1 MKSDFKGEVPLFK
14 AGSEGTQKKW
24 LIKGIATIAMLG
36 GIAAA
41 SNASGVSDKV
51 DDMFEAAV
59 HMALEPASAATVAN
73 TTIDKATAV
82 PSRSTTSTGK
92 ETADYIVK
100 GSASYQSS
108 NSNNDY
114 SWYSLSNGK
123 QQTGLVVYNTALDTK
138 NDFTASGS
146 FYVANYGANAADY
159 NGILLSS
166 ILPDTLGSG
175 TGGGGLG
182 IQGIKNAISFGM
194 DMYSNVNDY
203 KDASGTYP
211 MVGIR
216 TTDSSGNL
224 TQATVDSS
232 LTSGSGVSSLPAS
245 SKPDGINSGTG
256 AAWSVKYTASTKTLT
271 FSLGGKVTKSMT
283 INTTT
288 MPYLSFA
295 LIGSAGDNTTEMTS
309 SIQSVSG
316 TKASMTVPVTYK
328 DTAGNT
334 LLTSTKLDVGDGQSV
349 GINGA
354 SPKAS
359 SDTFSYDAPAVP
371 GYYIK
376 SANDISVK
384 VGSGTT
390 PSLNLVYEKSPQQAT
405 VTRTGLNASNAVK
418 NGTTVAASGVTSGAI
433 AIADASLAVASY
445 SYVVTAPDGKQYSTM
460 SEALAAGT
468 NGVYDSTTNSSG
480 ASDAAVQSF
489 GVSYSALS
497 QKANFSYSGGTP
509 LSGAPTVASGVT
521 DGSLPGSL
529 FVYAPSG
536 YRLDS
541 VSTTLASGIGVTYAT
556 TMRSA
561 TITGTFDADTATD
574 QNSTIVLKADKQT
587 ATLKQVVN
595 AKTSDVESVTGGTDS
610 KIAFGATDATLAK
623 TGYTYNVTGADGKTY
638 DTLSA
643 ALAAT
648 PNYDNTSND
657 GDTDAKAQVFTVNYT
672 DTQAPTISTGKDSYQ
687 VTTGA
692 GTTADSFLSAI
703 NAQVTD
709 NQMDGTT
716 TLTSNYADVVKDEP
730 GTYTVTLTATDATGL
745 KTTKTITVVVTET
758 SPYDQELAVSS
769 AASNLET
776 ISNDPTKTTADV
788 QTAQKALD
796 DAIAAAK
803 SDRETAK
810 TNAETAEKNATE
822 QGVAD
827 DSTVMAAQKAL
838 DDAIAAADNNTGTT
852 QAIVDATNALDRA
865 VAVASAK
872 AVATN
877 PVSQETA
884 VESAKDN
891 LDKVLANSAS
901 TTEQIIAARDALKD
915 AVNDALEAR
924 NNALTGADTAINN
937 AASSTAALDPD
948 VIAAQKALQDAVAS
962 ANADTG
968 TTDAVTKATEALN
981 KAVADAEEGQ
991 EAARAA
997 AAAAI
1002 AAMTP
1007 VSNEANILAAYKSL
1021 QDILDNQNATADE
1034 ITNATTALANATETE
1049 KDTREDAVSAANT
1062 AITNAQTGDNANDEG
1077 VKEAIENLQNVIANA
1092 TAETA
1097 AADGKVPLTDDIE
1110 AATQALAQAIS
1121 DAASAR
1127 EDAVTAAQDMMNDTA
1142 PVSLEPDTAT
1152 AKDALQK
1159 VLDDPKATATDIE
1172 EAMQDFKDAM
1182 DIVRD
1187 ERTAIDGEATSAITT
1202 AQNSDYADEKGVQD
1216 AIAALKEAQENA
1228 ANDTGTTADITN
1240 AMKSLQDALDAAK
1253 SEQQKAIDDAEAV
1266 ATSPVSHE
1274 ADVVDAQKAL
1284 DDLIASAESGG
1295 DVSIADINDA
1305 AQALQDAVDAASD
1318 ARDDANDAADQAV
1331 TDAEATNQADEQS
1344 VQDAIQALRDLQD
1357 AASQDDEN
1365 ALTADIEAATKA
1377 IADAVEKAAADQVAA
1392 RDAAGKVETAPVSN
1406 EQGVKDTQ
1414 QALNDVLNDPAS
1426 TVAEI
1431 EAAQQA
1437 LEDAV
1442 KTAQDNRDAANK
1454 TADSVM
1460 ANAQSGDQ
1468 AGEPG
1473 VQDAITAL
1481 QELQNKAAT
1490 DDAGALTA
1498 DIEAATKA
1506 VTQAIAD
1513 AKAAQDAAR
1522 DAAGQVETAPVSN
1535 EAGVKDAQSAL
1546 DKVLNDSS
1554 ATVEEIEDATT
1565 ALENAVD
1572 AANEARNSANTN
1584 ADTAISQAQGTPQIN
1599 EPSVQEAV
1607 EKLQE
1612 LQQNAANDSASA
1624 LTQDILDAIQEL
1636 SDTVAEAARD
1646 KQEAVLAAEN
1656 ALSQTKPVSNESATA
1671 QAIAE
1676 LQALLADDNS
1686 TAEAVR
1692 DATKALTAATA
1703 SDTTER
1709 NATNTDAA
1717 DAISAAQASTV
1728 ATDESVLTA
1737 IQNLKDAQTKAANE
1751 TVDDAGHAWVSQDIV
1766 DAMRA
1771 LQEAVSVAEQA
1782 QDTARDE
1789 ASASI
1794 QDDSKTSPV
1803 TNEPSI
1809 TDAKSALQD
1818 VINDPNATA
1827 ADLNDAMAAY
1837 QDVIDQ
1843 TKTQRDN
1850 AKDTATDAITAAQ
1863 NSDLSADQGVQ
1874 DAITAL
1880 QDVMNQADADSAD
1893 ALTSD
1898 IQDAMKAL
1906 QDAQIAAVESRN
1918 QAAELADQVKGQTAP
1933 VSQEPGVQQAVSDLD
1948 TLLNDSTAT
1957 ADQINNAIKSL
1968 QDAVAEANDERDTVN
1983 QAANDAATAATNSD
1997 QSQSQAVQDAIA
2009 ALQEAQK
2016 NAADDQGT
2024 SEAIAT
2030 ATKQLQDAVAQEAAD
2045 QATERDNA
2053 AAAMDATAPV
2063 SNETAVATA
2072 KNALEA
2078 VLGDPKSTADEIA
2091 DAVKALTD
2099 ATTSEK
2105 ANRDTANT
2113 AANDAITNVPA
2124 EVANEPQ
2131 VAEAVDNLQ
2140 RLMDEA
2146 ANDSSGALT
2155 KDIAAATEALAKA
2168 QNDVVGYREQ
2178 ARDAAADALTQTA
2191 LVSHE
2196 PATAAAIDALNALI
2210 NDPNANY
2217 ADIKQ
2222 ATEDLLKQVA
2232 TDTQE
2237 RDATSAA
2244 GNALLDQ
2251 AAQSDLANDPSV
2263 VEAMHTLRDAIA
2275 NAATDS
2281 SDDLTADIKAAMQA
2295 LTDAM
2300 TSLVDDARE
2309 QAQQAIADAK
2319 PVSNEKGVADA
2330 IKKLQTLINDP
2341 NATRTAIEAAMDAL
2355 KNAVEPAKESRESA
2369 NNQAEQALQAAQ
2381 NSAVS
2386 DDPAVQAAMQ
2396 RLQDILAA
2404 AATDNPDNLTADI
2417 LAAMQALQSAVAKAE
2432 AAQATTSA
2440 VTAQAPVPT
2449 AGGLTDSSVPAA
2461 VVSSATGE
2469 APATQMLYGTAPI
2482 YQNGGYPIVVPGVLP
2497 YTGYEVGSS
2506 WISGE
2511 TPVMSQVLPYQATA
2525 PRTLAGD
2532 TEGRRIFDQIRHL
2545 DGQRVS
2551 RAGLDTAIAH
2561 ENRWLPIGIFLF
2573 SSILLLLIAKRR
2585 KQDDK

>member
-1 MKSDFKGEVPLFK
+1 MKSKYDDEVPLFK

-24 LIKGIATIAMLG
+24 LVKGIATLAMLG

-41 SNASGVSDKV
+41 SDASGVADKV
-51 DDMFEAAV
+51 DDMFEAAI

-92 ETADYIVK
+92 ETSDYLVK
-100 GSASYQSS
+100 GSAKYQDT
-108 NSNNDY
+108 NSNNNY

-146 FYVANYGANAADY
+146 FYVGNYAANAADY

-182 IQGIKNAISFGM
+182 IQGIKNAISSGM
-194 DMYSNVNDY
+194 DMYSNGSTY

-224 TQATVDSS
+224 TQASVDSS

-245 SKPDGINSGTG
+245 NKPDGINAGTG

-359 SDTFSYDAPAVP
+359 SDTFSYDAPVVP

-390 PSLNLVYEKSPQQAT
+390 PSLDLVYEKSPQQAT
-405 VTRTGLNASNAVK
+405 VNRTGLNAANAVK

-433 AIADASLAVASY
+433 AIADASLAVAGY

-460 SEALAAGT
+460 SEALAAGS

-497 QKANFSYSGGTP
+497 QKANFTYSGGTP
-509 LSGAPTVASGVT
+509 LSGAPTVTSGVT
-521 DGSLPGSL
+521 DDALPGSL

-541 VSTTLASGIGVTYAT
+541 ASTTLASGISMTYAT

-561 TITGTFDADTATD
+561 TITGKFDADTATD

-610 KIAFGATDATLAK
+610 KIAFTATDSTLAK

-657 GDTDAKAQVFTVNYT
+657 GDTDATAQVFTVNYT

-687 VTTGA
+687 VMTGA
-692 GTTADSFLSAI
+692 GATADSFLKAI
-703 NAQVTD
+703 NAQATD
-709 NQMDGTT
+709 NQMDGST
-716 TLTSNYADVVKDEP
+716 TLASNYADVVKDEP

-758 SPYDQELAVSS
+758 SPYDQESAVSS

-788 QTAQKALD
+788 QAAQKALD
-796 DAIAAAK
+796 DAIVAAK

-810 TNAETAEKNATE
+810 TNAETAETNATD
-822 QGVAD
+822 QGVAG
-827 DSTVMAAQKAL
+827 DSTVVAAQKAL
-838 DDAIAAADNNTGTT
+838 DDAVAAAGNNTGTT

-884 VESAKDN
+884 VASAKDN
-891 LDKVLANSAS
+891 LDKVLADSAS
-901 TTEQIIAARDALKD
+901 TTDQIIAARDALKD
-915 AVNDALEAR
+915 AVADALEAR
-924 NNALTGADTAINN
+924 NNALNGADTAISN
-937 AASSTAALDPD
+937 ASQSTAALDSD
-948 VIAAQKALQDAVAS
+948 VIAAQKALQEAVDN

-981 KAVADAEEGQ
+981 KAISDAQADQ

-1007 VSNEANILAAYKSL
+1007 VSNEANILAASKSL
-1021 QDILDNQNATADE
+1021 QDILDNQNATADQ
-1034 ITNATTALANATETE
+1034 ITNATTALTNATATE
-1049 KDTREDAVSAANT
+1049 KDTRSDAVSAADA
-1062 AITNAQTGDNANDEG
+1062 AITNAQAGDNANDEG
-1077 VKEAIENLQNVIANA
+1077 VQAAIENLQNVIANA
-1092 TAETA
+1092 TDEKSDS
-1097 AADGKVPLTDDIE
+1097 DGNVPLTDDIE

-1127 EDAVTAAQDMMNDTA
+1127 EDAVTAAQDAMSDTA

-1152 AKDALQK
+1152 AKETLQK

-1172 EAMQDFKDAM
+1172 EAMQDFKEAIDT
-1182 DIVRD
+1182 VRE
-1187 ERTAIDGEATSAITT
+1187 ERTAVNDEATTAVTN
-1202 AQNSDYADEKGVQD
+1202 AQNSDYADEQGVQD
-1216 AIAALKEAQENA
+1216 AIAALKEAQDNA
-1228 ANDTGTTADITN
+1228 AKDTGTTAEITD
-1240 AMKSLQDALDAAK
+1240 AMTALQDALDAAK
-1253 SEQQKAIDDAEAV
+1253 SDQQKAIDDAEAV
-1266 ATSPVSHE
+1266 VTSPVSHE
-1274 ADVVDAQKAL
+1274 TEVVNAQKAL

-1305 AQALQDAVDAASD
+1305 AQALQEAVDAASEQ
-1318 ARDDANDAADQAV
+1318 RDTANEAADQAV
-1331 TDAEATNQADEQS
+1331 TAAEATNQADEQS

-1377 IADAVEKAAADQVAA
+1377 
-1392 RDAAGKVETAPVSN
+1392 
-1406 EQGVKDTQ
+1406 
-1414 QALNDVLNDPAS
+1414 
-1426 TVAEI
+1426 
-1431 EAAQQA
+1431 
-1437 LEDAV
+1437 
-1442 KTAQDNRDAANK
+1442 
-1454 TADSVM
+1454 
-1460 ANAQSGDQ
+1460 
-1468 AGEPG
+1468 
-1473 VQDAITAL
+1473 
-1481 QELQNKAAT
+1481 
-1490 DDAGALTA
+1490 
-1498 DIEAATKA
+1498 

-1535 EAGVKDAQSAL
+1535 ESGVKDAQSAL
-1546 DKVLNDSS
+1546 DKVLNDPS
-1554 ATVEEIEDATT
+1554 ATVEEINDATT

-1572 AANEARNSANTN
+1572 TANAARDSANSN
-1584 ADTAISQAQGTPQIN
+1584 ADTAISNAQGTPQIN
-1599 EPSVQEAV
+1599 EPAVQEAV

-1612 LQQNAANDSASA
+1612 LQKNAANDSSSA

-1671 QAIAE
+1671 KAISD
-1676 LQALLADDNS
+1676 LQALLADENS

-1709 NATNTDAA
+1709 NATNTEAA
-1717 DAISAAQASTV
+1717 DAISAAQSSTV

-1789 ASASI
+1789 ASALV
-1794 QDDSKTSPV
+1794 QDNSQTSPV
-1803 TNEPSI
+1803 TNEPAI

-1818 VINDPNATA
+1818 VIDDPNATA
-1827 ADLNDAMAAY
+1827 ADLEDAKAAY

-1850 AKDTATDAITAAQ
+1850 TKSSATDAITSAQ
-1863 NSDLSADQGVQ
+1863 GSDLSADQGVQ
-1874 DAITAL
+1874 DAIKAL
-1880 QDVMNQADADSAD
+1880 EDVMNQADADSPD

-1906 QDAQIAAVESRN
+1906 QDAQLAAVESRN

-1957 ADQINNAIKSL
+1957 AAQINDAIKAL
-1968 QDAVAEANDERDTVN
+1968 QDAVAEANDERDAVN
-1983 QAANDAATAATNSD
+1983 QAANEAATSAANSD
-1997 QSQSQAVQDAIA
+1997 QSQSQAVQDAIT
-2009 ALQEAQK
+2009 ALQQAQAD
-2016 NAADDQGT
+2016 AANDEGT

-2030 ATKQLQDAVAQEAAD
+2030 ATKQLQDAVAQEAAN

-2078 VLGDPKSTADEIA
+2078 VLDDPKSTAEEIS

-2099 ATTSEK
+2099 ATTAEK
-2105 ANRDTANT
+2105 ENRDTANT
-2113 AANDAITNVPA
+2113 T
-2124 EVANEPQ
+2124 ANEPQ
-2131 VAEAVDNLQ
+2131 VAEAVANLQ

-2155 KDIAAATEALAKA
+2155 KDIAAATEALTKA
-2168 QNDVVGYREQ
+2168 QDDVVGYREQ
-2178 ARDAAADALTQTA
+2178 ARDAAADALTKTA
-2191 LVSHE
+2191 PVSHE
-2196 PATAAAIDALNALI
+2196 PATAAAIDALNALV

-2222 ATEDLLKQVA
+2222 ATEDLLNQVA

-2237 RDATSAA
+2237 RDATTTD

-2251 AAQSDLANDPSV
+2251 AAQSDLANDPTV
-2263 VEAMHTLRDAIA
+2263 VAAMGTLRNAMTT
-2275 NAATDS
+2275 AATDT
-2281 SDDLTADIKAAMQA
+2281 SDALTADIKAAMQA
-2295 LTDAM
+2295 LQDAM
-2300 TSLVDDARE
+2300 TALVDDARE

-2319 PVSNEKGVADA
+2319 PVSNEKSVADA
-2330 IKKLQTLINDP
+2330 IKQLQTVLNDP
-2341 NATRTAIEAAMDAL
+2341 NATRTAIEQAMTKL
-2355 KNAVEPAKESRESA
+2355 QNATESAKESRENA
-2369 NNQAEQALQAAQ
+2369 NSQAQQAIQAAE
-2381 NSAVS
+2381 SSSVS

-2396 RLQDILAA
+2396 RLQEIIVAA
-2404 AATDNPDNLTADI
+2404 ALDDPDNLTADI

-2432 AAQATTSA
+2432 AEQAATVSVTTQTSE
-2440 VTAQAPVPT
+2440 TP
-2449 AGGLTDSSVPAA
+2449 A
-2461 VVSSATGE
+2461 VV
-2469 APATQMLYGTAPI
+2469 TQALYGTTPI
-2482 YQNGGYPIVVPGVLP
+2482 YQSGGYPVIVPGVLP
-2497 YTGYEVGSS
+2497 YTGYE
-2506 WISGE
+2506 SGAWVS
-2511 TPVMSQVLPYQATA
+2511 PVLAQSLPYQATA
-2525 PRTLAGD
+2525 PRTLAGE
-2532 TEGRRIFDQIRHL
+2532 TNGRRIVDRISQL
-2545 DGQRVS
+2545 DDREIS

-2561 ENRWLPIGIFLF
+2561 ENRWLPLGIFLF

>member
-1 MKSDFKGEVPLFK
+1 MKSKYDDEVPLFK

-24 LIKGIATIAMLG
+24 LVKGIATLAMLG

-41 SNASGVSDKV
+41 SDASGVADKV
-51 DDMFEAAV
+51 DDMFEAAI

-92 ETADYIVK
+92 ETSDYLVK
-100 GSASYQSS
+100 GSASYQSG
-108 NSNNDY
+108 NSNNNY

-146 FYVANYGANAADY
+146 FYVGNYATNAADY

-194 DMYSNVNDY
+194 DMYSNGSTY

-224 TQATVDSS
+224 TQASVDSS

-245 SKPDGINSGTG
+245 NKPDGINAGTG

-334 LLTSTKLDVGDGQSV
+334 LLTSTRLDVGDGQSV

-359 SDTFSYDAPAVP
+359 SDTFSYDAPVVP

-390 PSLNLVYEKSPQQAT
+390 PSLDLVYEKSPQQAT
-405 VTRTGLNASNAVK
+405 VNRTGLNAANAVK

-433 AIADASLAVASY
+433 AIADASLAVAGY

-460 SEALAAGT
+460 SEALAAGS

-497 QKANFSYSGGTP
+497 QKANFTYSGGTP
-509 LSGAPTVASGVT
+509 LSGAPTVTSGVT
-521 DGSLPGSL
+521 DDALPGSL

-541 VSTTLASGIGVTYAT
+541 ASTTLASGISMTYAT

-561 TITGTFDADTATD
+561 TITGKFDADTATD

-610 KIAFGATDATLAK
+610 KIAFTATDSTLAK

-657 GDTDAKAQVFTVNYT
+657 GDTDATAQVFTVNYT

-692 GTTADSFLSAI
+692 GVTADSFLTAI
-703 NAQVTD
+703 NAQATD
-709 NQMDGTT
+709 NQMDGST

-758 SPYDQELAVSS
+758 SPYDQESAVSS

-788 QTAQKALD
+788 QAAQKALD

-810 TNAETAEKNATE
+810 TNAEAAETNATD

-827 DSTVMAAQKAL
+827 DSTVVAAQKAL

-884 VESAKDN
+884 VASAKDN
-891 LDKVLANSAS
+891 LDKVLADSAS
-901 TTEQIIAARDALKD
+901 TTDQIIAARDALKD
-915 AVNDALEAR
+915 AVADALEAR
-924 NNALTGADTAINN
+924 NNALNGADTAISN
-937 AASSTAALDPD
+937 ASQSTAALDPD
-948 VIAAQKALQDAVAS
+948 VIAAQKALQEAVDS

-981 KAVADAEEGQ
+981 KAISDAQADQ

-1007 VSNEANILAAYKSL
+1007 VSNEANILAASKSL

-1034 ITNATTALANATETE
+1034 ITNATTALTNATATE
-1049 KDTREDAVSAANT
+1049 KGTRSDAVSAAET
-1062 AITNAQTGDNANDEG
+1062 AITNAQAGDNANDEG
-1077 VKEAIENLQNVIANA
+1077 VQEAIENLQNVIANA
-1092 TAETA
+1092 TDEKP
-1097 AADGKVPLTDDIE
+1097 DGDGNVPLTDDIE

-1127 EDAVTAAQDMMNDTA
+1127 EDAVTAAQDAMSDTA

-1152 AKDALQK
+1152 AKETLQK
-1159 VLDDPKATATDIE
+1159 VLDDPKSTATDIE
-1172 EAMQDFKDAM
+1172 EAMQDFKDAI
-1182 DIVRD
+1182 DTVRE
-1187 ERTAIDGEATSAITT
+1187 ERTGVNDEATTAVTN
-1202 AQNSDYADEKGVQD
+1202 AQNSDYADEQDVQD

-1228 ANDTGTTADITN
+1228 ATDKGTTAEITD
-1240 AMKSLQDALDAAK
+1240 AMTALQDALDAAK
-1253 SEQQKAIDDAEAV
+1253 SDQQKAIDDAEAV
-1266 ATSPVSHE
+1266 VTSPVSHE
-1274 ADVVDAQKAL
+1274 TEVVNAQKAL
-1284 DDLIASAESGG
+1284 DDLISSTESGG

-1305 AQALQDAVDAASD
+1305 AQALQDAVDTASEQ
-1318 ARDDANDAADQAV
+1318 RDTANEAADQAV

-1344 VQDAIQALRDLQD
+1344 VQDAISALRDLQD

-1377 IADAVEKAAADQVAA
+1377 IADAVEQAAAAQDEA
-1392 RDAAGKVETAPVSN
+1392 RDAAGQVETAPVSN
-1406 EQGVKDTQ
+1406 EQGVQGAQ
-1414 QALNDVLNDPAS
+1414 QALNDVLDDLAS

-1431 EAAQQA
+1431 ESAQQA

-1442 KTAQDNRDAANK
+1442 KTAQDNRDAANSA
-1454 TADSVM
+1454 ADSVIDD
-1460 ANAQSGDQ
+1460 AQTGDQ

-1473 VQDAITAL
+1473 VQDAIAKL
-1481 QELQNKAAT
+1481 QDLQ
-1490 DDAGALTA
+1490 
-1498 DIEAATKA
+1498 TKA

-1535 EAGVKDAQSAL
+1535 ESGVKDAQSAL
-1546 DKVLNDSS
+1546 DKVLNDPS
-1554 ATVEEIEDATT
+1554 ATVEEINDATT

-1572 AANEARNSANTN
+1572 TATAARDSANSN
-1584 ADTAISQAQGTPQIN
+1584 ADTAISNAQGTPQIN
-1599 EPSVQEAV
+1599 EPAVQEAV

-1612 LQQNAANDSASA
+1612 LQKNAANDSSSA

-1671 QAIAE
+1671 KAISD
-1676 LQALLADDNS
+1676 LQALLADENS

-1692 DATKALTAATA
+1692 DATKALNAATA

-1709 NATNTDAA
+1709 NATNTEAA
-1717 DAISAAQASTV
+1717 DAISAAQSSTV

-1766 DAMRA
+1766 DAMHA

-1789 ASASI
+1789 ASALV
-1794 QDDSKTSPV
+1794 QDNSQTSPV
-1803 TNEPSI
+1803 TNEPAI

-1818 VINDPNATA
+1818 VIDDPNATA
-1827 ADLNDAMAAY
+1827 ADLEDAMAAY

-1850 AKDTATDAITAAQ
+1850 TKSSATDAIASAED
-1863 NSDLSADQGVQ
+1863 SDLSADQGVQ
-1874 DAITAL
+1874 DAIKAL
-1880 QDVMNQADADSAD
+1880 EDVMNQADADSPD

-1906 QDAQIAAVESRN
+1906 QDAQLAAVESCN

-1933 VSQEPGVQQAVSDLD
+1933 VSQESGVQQAVSDLD

-1957 ADQINNAIKSL
+1957 AAQINDAIKAL
-1968 QDAVAEANDERDTVN
+1968 QDAVAEANDERDAVN
-1983 QAANDAATAATNSD
+1983 QAANGAATSAANSD
-1997 QSQSQAVQDAIA
+1997 QSQSQAVQDAIT
-2009 ALQEAQK
+2009 ALQQAQAD
-2016 NAADDQGT
+2016 AANDEGT

-2030 ATKQLQDAVAQEAAD
+2030 ATKQLQDAVAQEAAN

-2078 VLGDPKSTADEIA
+2078 VLGDPKSTAEEIS

-2099 ATTSEK
+2099 ATTAEK
-2105 ANRDTANT
+2105 ENRDTANT
-2113 AANDAITNVPA
+2113 TANDTIANVPT
-2124 EVANEPQ
+2124 EVASEPQ
-2131 VAEAVDNLQ
+2131 VAEAVANLQ

-2155 KDIAAATEALAKA
+2155 KDIAAATEALTKA
-2168 QNDVVGYREQ
+2168 QDDVVGYREQ
-2178 ARDAAADALTQTA
+2178 ARDAAADALTKTA
-2191 LVSHE
+2191 PVSHE
-2196 PATAAAIDALNALI
+2196 PATAAAIDALNALV

-2222 ATEDLLKQVA
+2222 ATEDLLNQVA

-2237 RDATSAA
+2237 RDATTTD

-2251 AAQSDLANDPSV
+2251 AAQSDLANDPTV
-2263 VEAMHTLRDAIA
+2263 VAAMDTLRNAMTT
-2275 NAATDS
+2275 AATDT
-2281 SDDLTADIKAAMQA
+2281 SDALTADIKAAMQA
-2295 LTDAM
+2295 LQDAM
-2300 TSLVDDARE
+2300 TALVDDARE

-2319 PVSNEKGVADA
+2319 PVSNEKSVADA
-2330 IKKLQTLINDP
+2330 IKQLQTVLNDP
-2341 NATRTAIEAAMDAL
+2341 NATRTAIEQAMTKL
-2355 KNAVEPAKESRESA
+2355 QNATESAKESRENA
-2369 NNQAEQALQAAQ
+2369 NSQAQQAIQAAE
-2381 NSAVS
+2381 SSSVS

-2396 RLQDILAA
+2396 RLQEILAA
-2404 AATDNPDNLTADI
+2404 AALDDPDNLTADI

-2432 AAQATTSA
+2432 AEQAATVSVATQTSE
-2440 VTAQAPVPT
+2440 TP
-2449 AGGLTDSSVPAA
+2449 A
-2461 VVSSATGE
+2461 VV
-2469 APATQMLYGTAPI
+2469 TQALYGTTPI
-2482 YQNGGYPIVVPGVLP
+2482 YQSGGYPVIVPGVLP
-2497 YTGYEVGSS
+2497 YTGYE
-2506 WISGE
+2506 SG
-2511 TPVMSQVLPYQATA
+2511 TWVLPLAQSLPYQATA
-2525 PRTLAGD
+2525 PRTLAGE
-2532 TEGRRIFDQIRHL
+2532 TNGRRIVDRISQL
-2545 DGQRVS
+2545 DDREIS

-2561 ENRWLPIGIFLF
+2561 ENRWLPLGIFLF

>member
-1 MKSDFKGEVPLFK
+1 MMKSKYDDEVPLFK

-24 LIKGIATIAMLG
+24 LVKGIATLAMLG

-41 SNASGVSDKV
+41 SDASGVADKV
-51 DDMFEAAV
+51 DDMFEAAI

-92 ETADYIVK
+92 ETSDYLVK
-100 GSASYQSS
+100 GSAKYQDT
-108 NSNNDY
+108 NSNNNY

-146 FYVANYGANAADY
+146 FYVGNYAANAADY

-182 IQGIKNAISFGM
+182 IQGIKNAISSGM
-194 DMYSNVNDY
+194 DMYSNGSTY

-224 TQATVDSS
+224 TQASVDSS

-245 SKPDGINSGTG
+245 NKPDGINAGTG

-359 SDTFSYDAPAVP
+359 SDTFSYDAPVVP

-390 PSLNLVYEKSPQQAT
+390 PSLDLVYEKSPQQAT
-405 VTRTGLNASNAVK
+405 VNRTGLNAANAVK

-433 AIADASLAVASY
+433 AIADASLAVAGY

-460 SEALAAGT
+460 SEALAAGS

-497 QKANFSYSGGTP
+497 QKANFTYSGGTP
-509 LSGAPTVASGVT
+509 LSGAPTVTSGVT
-521 DGSLPGSL
+521 DDALPGSL

-541 VSTTLASGIGVTYAT
+541 ASTTLASGISMTYAT

-561 TITGTFDADTATD
+561 TITGKFDADTATD

-610 KIAFGATDATLAK
+610 KIAFTATDSTLAK

-657 GDTDAKAQVFTVNYT
+657 GDTDATAQVFTVNYT

-687 VTTGA
+687 VMTGA
-692 GTTADSFLSAI
+692 GATADSFLKAI
-703 NAQVTD
+703 NAQATD
-709 NQMDGTT
+709 NQMDGST
-716 TLTSNYADVVKDEP
+716 TLASNYADVVKDEP

-758 SPYDQELAVSS
+758 SPYDQESAVSS

-788 QTAQKALD
+788 QAAQKALD
-796 DAIAAAK
+796 DAIVAAK

-810 TNAETAEKNATE
+810 TNAETAETNATD
-822 QGVAD
+822 QGVAG
-827 DSTVMAAQKAL
+827 DSTVVAAQKAL
-838 DDAIAAADNNTGTT
+838 DDAVAAAGNNTGTT

-884 VESAKDN
+884 VASAKDN
-891 LDKVLANSAS
+891 LDKVLADSAS
-901 TTEQIIAARDALKD
+901 TTDQIIAARDALKD
-915 AVNDALEAR
+915 AVADALEAR
-924 NNALTGADTAINN
+924 NNALNGADTAISN
-937 AASSTAALDPD
+937 ASQSTAALDSD
-948 VIAAQKALQDAVAS
+948 VIAAQKALQEAVDN

-981 KAVADAEEGQ
+981 KAISDAQADQ

-1007 VSNEANILAAYKSL
+1007 VSNEANILAASKSL
-1021 QDILDNQNATADE
+1021 QDILDNQNATADQ
-1034 ITNATTALANATETE
+1034 ITNATTALTNATATE
-1049 KDTREDAVSAANT
+1049 KDTRSDAVSAADA
-1062 AITNAQTGDNANDEG
+1062 AITNAQAGDNANDEG
-1077 VKEAIENLQNVIANA
+1077 VQAAIENLQNVIANA
-1092 TAETA
+1092 TDEKSDS
-1097 AADGKVPLTDDIE
+1097 DGNVPLTDDIE

-1127 EDAVTAAQDMMNDTA
+1127 EDAVTAAQDAMSDTA

-1152 AKDALQK
+1152 AKETLQK

-1172 EAMQDFKDAM
+1172 EAMQDFKEAIDT
-1182 DIVRD
+1182 VRE
-1187 ERTAIDGEATSAITT
+1187 ERTAVNDEATTAVTN
-1202 AQNSDYADEKGVQD
+1202 AQNSDYADEQGVQD
-1216 AIAALKEAQENA
+1216 AIAALKEAQDNA
-1228 ANDTGTTADITN
+1228 AKDTGTTAEITD
-1240 AMKSLQDALDAAK
+1240 AMTALQDALDAAK
-1253 SEQQKAIDDAEAV
+1253 SDQQKAIDDAEAV
-1266 ATSPVSHE
+1266 VTSPVSHE
-1274 ADVVDAQKAL
+1274 TEVVNAQKAL

-1305 AQALQDAVDAASD
+1305 AQALQEAVDAASEQ
-1318 ARDDANDAADQAV
+1318 RDTANEAADQAV
-1331 TDAEATNQADEQS
+1331 TAAEATNQADEQS

-1377 IADAVEKAAADQVAA
+1377 
-1392 RDAAGKVETAPVSN
+1392 
-1406 EQGVKDTQ
+1406 
-1414 QALNDVLNDPAS
+1414 
-1426 TVAEI
+1426 
-1431 EAAQQA
+1431 
-1437 LEDAV
+1437 
-1442 KTAQDNRDAANK
+1442 
-1454 TADSVM
+1454 
-1460 ANAQSGDQ
+1460 
-1468 AGEPG
+1468 
-1473 VQDAITAL
+1473 
-1481 QELQNKAAT
+1481 
-1490 DDAGALTA
+1490 
-1498 DIEAATKA
+1498 

-1535 EAGVKDAQSAL
+1535 ESGVKDAQSAL
-1546 DKVLNDSS
+1546 DKVLNDPS
-1554 ATVEEIEDATT
+1554 ATVEEINDATT

-1572 AANEARNSANTN
+1572 TANAARDSANSN
-1584 ADTAISQAQGTPQIN
+1584 ADTAISNAQGTPQIN
-1599 EPSVQEAV
+1599 EPAVQEAV

-1612 LQQNAANDSASA
+1612 LQKNAANDSSSA

-1671 QAIAE
+1671 KAISD
-1676 LQALLADDNS
+1676 LQALLADENS

-1709 NATNTDAA
+1709 NATNTEAA
-1717 DAISAAQASTV
+1717 DAISAAQSSTV

-1789 ASASI
+1789 ASALV
-1794 QDDSKTSPV
+1794 QDNSQTSPV
-1803 TNEPSI
+1803 TNEPAI

-1818 VINDPNATA
+1818 VIDDPNATA
-1827 ADLNDAMAAY
+1827 ADLEDAKAAY

-1850 AKDTATDAITAAQ
+1850 TKSSATDAITSAQ
-1863 NSDLSADQGVQ
+1863 GSDLSADQGVQ
-1874 DAITAL
+1874 DAIKAL
-1880 QDVMNQADADSAD
+1880 EDVMNQADADSPD

-1906 QDAQIAAVESRN
+1906 QDAQLAAVESRN

-1957 ADQINNAIKSL
+1957 AAQINDAIKAL
-1968 QDAVAEANDERDTVN
+1968 QDAVAEANDERDAVN
-1983 QAANDAATAATNSD
+1983 QAANEAATSAANSD
-1997 QSQSQAVQDAIA
+1997 QSQSQAVQDAIT
-2009 ALQEAQK
+2009 ALQQAQAD
-2016 NAADDQGT
+2016 AANDEGT

-2030 ATKQLQDAVAQEAAD
+2030 ATKQLQDAVAQEAAN

-2078 VLGDPKSTADEIA
+2078 VLDDPKSTAEEIS

-2099 ATTSEK
+2099 ATTAEK
-2105 ANRDTANT
+2105 ENRDTANT
-2113 AANDAITNVPA
+2113 T
-2124 EVANEPQ
+2124 ANEPQ
-2131 VAEAVDNLQ
+2131 VAEAVANLQ

-2155 KDIAAATEALAKA
+2155 KDIAAATEALTKA
-2168 QNDVVGYREQ
+2168 QDDVVGYREQ
-2178 ARDAAADALTQTA
+2178 ARDAAADALTKTA
-2191 LVSHE
+2191 PVSHE
-2196 PATAAAIDALNALI
+2196 PATAAAIDALNALV

-2222 ATEDLLKQVA
+2222 ATEDLLNQVA

-2237 RDATSAA
+2237 RDATTTD

-2251 AAQSDLANDPSV
+2251 AAQSDLANDPTV
-2263 VEAMHTLRDAIA
+2263 VAAMGTLRNAMTT
-2275 NAATDS
+2275 AATDT
-2281 SDDLTADIKAAMQA
+2281 SDALTADIKAAMQA
-2295 LTDAM
+2295 LQDAM
-2300 TSLVDDARE
+2300 TALVDDARE

-2319 PVSNEKGVADA
+2319 PVSNEKSVADA
-2330 IKKLQTLINDP
+2330 IKQLQTVLNDP
-2341 NATRTAIEAAMDAL
+2341 NATRTAIEQAMTKL
-2355 KNAVEPAKESRESA
+2355 QNATESAKESRENA
-2369 NNQAEQALQAAQ
+2369 NSQAQQAIQAAE
-2381 NSAVS
+2381 SSSVS

-2396 RLQDILAA
+2396 RLQEIIVAA
-2404 AATDNPDNLTADI
+2404 ALDDPDNLTADI

-2432 AAQATTSA
+2432 AEQAATVSVTTQTSE
-2440 VTAQAPVPT
+2440 TP
-2449 AGGLTDSSVPAA
+2449 A
-2461 VVSSATGE
+2461 VV
-2469 APATQMLYGTAPI
+2469 TQALYGTTPI
-2482 YQNGGYPIVVPGVLP
+2482 YQSGGYPVIVPGVLP
-2497 YTGYEVGSS
+2497 YTGYE
-2506 WISGE
+2506 SGAWVS
-2511 TPVMSQVLPYQATA
+2511 PVLAQSLPYQATA
-2525 PRTLAGD
+2525 PRTLAGE
-2532 TEGRRIFDQIRHL
+2532 TNGRRIVDRISQL
-2545 DGQRVS
+2545 DDREIS

-2561 ENRWLPIGIFLF
+2561 ENRWLPLGIFLF

>member
-1 MKSDFKGEVPLFK
+1 MKSKYDDEVPLFK

-24 LIKGIATIAMLG
+24 LVKGIATLAMLG

-41 SNASGVSDKV
+41 SDASGVADKV
-51 DDMFEAAV
+51 DDMFEAAI

-92 ETADYIVK
+92 ETSDYLVK
-100 GSASYQSS
+100 GSASYQSG
-108 NSNNDY
+108 NSNNNY

-146 FYVANYGANAADY
+146 FYVGNYAANAADY

-194 DMYSNVNDY
+194 DMYSNGSTY

-224 TQATVDSS
+224 TQASVDSS

-245 SKPDGINSGTG
+245 NKPDGINAGTG

-334 LLTSTKLDVGDGQSV
+334 LLTSTRLDVGDGQSV

-359 SDTFSYDAPAVP
+359 SDTFSYDAPVVP

-390 PSLNLVYEKSPQQAT
+390 PSLDLVYEKSPQQAT
-405 VTRTGLNASNAVK
+405 VNRTGLNAANAVK

-433 AIADASLAVASY
+433 AIADASLAVAGY

-460 SEALAAGT
+460 SEALAAGS

-497 QKANFSYSGGTP
+497 QKANFTYSGGTP
-509 LSGAPTVASGVT
+509 LSGAPTVTSGVT
-521 DGSLPGSL
+521 DDALPGSL

-541 VSTTLASGIGVTYAT
+541 ASTTLASGISMTYAT

-561 TITGTFDADTATD
+561 TITGKFDADTATD

-610 KIAFGATDATLAK
+610 KIAFTATDSTLAK

-657 GDTDAKAQVFTVNYT
+657 GDTDATAQVFTVNYT

-692 GTTADSFLSAI
+692 GVTADSFLTAI
-703 NAQVTD
+703 NAQATD
-709 NQMDGTT
+709 NQMDGST

-758 SPYDQELAVSS
+758 SPYDQESAVSS

-788 QTAQKALD
+788 QAAQKALD

-810 TNAETAEKNATE
+810 TNAEAAETNATD

-827 DSTVMAAQKAL
+827 DSTVVAAQKAL

-884 VESAKDN
+884 VASAKDN
-891 LDKVLANSAS
+891 LDKVLADSAS
-901 TTEQIIAARDALKD
+901 TTDQIIAARDALKD
-915 AVNDALEAR
+915 AVADALEAR
-924 NNALTGADTAINN
+924 NNALNGADTAISN
-937 AASSTAALDPD
+937 ASQSTAALDPD
-948 VIAAQKALQDAVAS
+948 VIAAQKALQEAVDS

-981 KAVADAEEGQ
+981 KAISDAQADQ

-1007 VSNEANILAAYKSL
+1007 VSNEANILAASKSL

-1034 ITNATTALANATETE
+1034 ITNATTALTNATATE
-1049 KDTREDAVSAANT
+1049 KGTRSDAVSAAET
-1062 AITNAQTGDNANDEG
+1062 AITNAQAGDNANDEG
-1077 VKEAIENLQNVIANA
+1077 VQEAIENLQNVIANA
-1092 TAETA
+1092 TDEKP
-1097 AADGKVPLTDDIE
+1097 DGNVLLTDDIE

-1127 EDAVTAAQDMMNDTA
+1127 EDAVTAAQDAMSDTA

-1152 AKDALQK
+1152 AKETLQK
-1159 VLDDPKATATDIE
+1159 VLDDPKSTATDIE
-1172 EAMQDFKDAM
+1172 EAMQDFKDAI
-1182 DIVRD
+1182 DTVRE
-1187 ERTAIDGEATSAITT
+1187 ERTGVNDEATTAVTN
-1202 AQNSDYADEKGVQD
+1202 AQNSDYADEQGVQD

-1228 ANDTGTTADITN
+1228 ATDKGTTAEITD
-1240 AMKSLQDALDAAK
+1240 AMTALQDALDAAK
-1253 SEQQKAIDDAEAV
+1253 SDQQKAIDDAEAV
-1266 ATSPVSHE
+1266 VTSPVSHE
-1274 ADVVDAQKAL
+1274 TEVVNAQKAL
-1284 DDLIASAESGG
+1284 DDLISSAESGG

-1305 AQALQDAVDAASD
+1305 AQALQDAVDTASEQ
-1318 ARDDANDAADQAV
+1318 RDTANEAADQAV

-1377 IADAVEKAAADQVAA
+1377 IADAVEQAAAAQDEA
-1392 RDAAGKVETAPVSN
+1392 RDAVGQVETAPVSN
-1406 EQGVKDTQ
+1406 EQGVQGAQ
-1414 QALNDVLNDPAS
+1414 QALNDVLDDPAS

-1431 EAAQQA
+1431 ESAQQA

-1442 KTAQDNRDAANK
+1442 KTAQDNRDAANSA
-1454 TADSVM
+1454 ADSVIDD
-1460 ANAQSGDQ
+1460 AQTGDQ

-1473 VQDAITAL
+1473 VQDAIAKL
-1481 QELQNKAAT
+1481 QDLQTKAAT
-1490 DDAGALTA
+1490 DNADALTE

-1535 EAGVKDAQSAL
+1535 ESGVKDAQSAL
-1546 DKVLNDSS
+1546 DKVLNDPS
-1554 ATVEEIEDATT
+1554 ATVEEINDATT

-1572 AANEARNSANTN
+1572 TATAARDSANSN
-1584 ADTAISQAQGTPQIN
+1584 ADTAISNAQGTPQIN
-1599 EPSVQEAV
+1599 EPAVQEAV

-1612 LQQNAANDSASA
+1612 LQKNAANDSSSA

-1671 QAIAE
+1671 KAISD
-1676 LQALLADDNS
+1676 LQALLADENS

-1692 DATKALTAATA
+1692 DATKALNAATA

-1709 NATNTDAA
+1709 NATNTEAA
-1717 DAISAAQASTV
+1717 DAISAAQSSTV

-1766 DAMRA
+1766 DAMHA

-1789 ASASI
+1789 ASALV
-1794 QDDSKTSPV
+1794 QDNSQTSPV
-1803 TNEPSI
+1803 TNEPAI

-1818 VINDPNATA
+1818 VIDDPNATA
-1827 ADLNDAMAAY
+1827 ADLEDAMAAY

-1850 AKDTATDAITAAQ
+1850 TKSSATDAIASAED
-1863 NSDLSADQGVQ
+1863 SDLSADQGVQ
-1874 DAITAL
+1874 DAIKAL
-1880 QDVMNQADADSAD
+1880 EDVMNQADADSPD

-1906 QDAQIAAVESRN
+1906 QDAQLAAVESRN

-1933 VSQEPGVQQAVSDLD
+1933 VSQESGVQQAVSDLD

-1957 ADQINNAIKSL
+1957 AAQINDAIKAL
-1968 QDAVAEANDERDTVN
+1968 QDAVAEANDERDAVN
-1983 QAANDAATAATNSD
+1983 QAANGAATSAANSD
-1997 QSQSQAVQDAIA
+1997 QSQSQAVQDAIT
-2009 ALQEAQK
+2009 ALQQAQAD
-2016 NAADDQGT
+2016 AANDEGT

-2030 ATKQLQDAVAQEAAD
+2030 ATKQLQDAVAQEAAN

-2078 VLGDPKSTADEIA
+2078 VLGDPKSTAEEIS

-2099 ATTSEK
+2099 ATTAEK
-2105 ANRDTANT
+2105 ENRDTANT
-2113 AANDAITNVPA
+2113 TANDTIANVPT
-2124 EVANEPQ
+2124 EVASEPQ
-2131 VAEAVDNLQ
+2131 VAEAVANLQ

-2155 KDIAAATEALAKA
+2155 KDIAAATEALTKA
-2168 QNDVVGYREQ
+2168 QDDVVGYREQ
-2178 ARDAAADALTQTA
+2178 ARDAAADALTKTA
-2191 LVSHE
+2191 PVSHE
-2196 PATAAAIDALNALI
+2196 PATAAAIDALNALV

-2222 ATEDLLKQVA
+2222 ATEDLLNQVA

-2237 RDATSAA
+2237 RDATTTD

-2251 AAQSDLANDPSV
+2251 AAQSDLANDPTV
-2263 VEAMHTLRDAIA
+2263 VAAVDTLRNAMTT
-2275 NAATDS
+2275 AATDT
-2281 SDDLTADIKAAMQA
+2281 SDALTADIKAAMQA
-2295 LTDAM
+2295 LQDAM
-2300 TSLVDDARE
+2300 TALVDDARE

-2319 PVSNEKGVADA
+2319 PVSNEKSVADA
-2330 IKKLQTLINDP
+2330 IKQLQTVLNDP
-2341 NATRTAIEAAMDAL
+2341 NATRTAIEQAMTKL
-2355 KNAVEPAKESRESA
+2355 QNATESAKESRENA
-2369 NNQAEQALQAAQ
+2369 NSQAQQAIQAAE
-2381 NSAVS
+2381 SSSVS

-2396 RLQDILAA
+2396 RLQEILAA
-2404 AATDNPDNLTADI
+2404 AALDDPDNLTADI

-2432 AAQATTSA
+2432 AEQAATVSVATQTSE
-2440 VTAQAPVPT
+2440 TP
-2449 AGGLTDSSVPAA
+2449 A
-2461 VVSSATGE
+2461 VV
-2469 APATQMLYGTAPI
+2469 TQALYGTTPI
-2482 YQNGGYPIVVPGVLP
+2482 YQSGGYPVIVPGVLP
-2497 YTGYEVGSS
+2497 YTGYE
-2506 WISGE
+2506 SG
-2511 TPVMSQVLPYQATA
+2511 TWVLPLAQSLPYQATA
-2525 PRTLAGD
+2525 PRTLAGE
-2532 TEGRRIFDQIRHL
+2532 TNGRRIVDRISQL
-2545 DGQRVS
+2545 DDREIS

-2561 ENRWLPIGIFLF
+2561 ENRWLPLGIFLF

>member
-1 MKSDFKGEVPLFK
+1 MKSKYDNEVPLFK

-24 LIKGIATIAMLG
+24 LVKGIATLAMLG

-41 SNASGVSDKV
+41 SDASGVADKV
-51 DDMFEAAV
+51 DDMFEAAI

-92 ETADYIVK
+92 ETSDYLVK
-100 GSASYQSS
+100 GSAKYQDT
-108 NSNNDY
+108 NSNNNY

-146 FYVANYGANAADY
+146 FYVGNYAANAADY

-194 DMYSNVNDY
+194 DMYSNGSTY

-224 TQATVDSS
+224 TQASVDSS

-245 SKPDGINSGTG
+245 NKPDGINAGTG

-359 SDTFSYDAPAVP
+359 SDTFSYDAPVVP

-390 PSLNLVYEKSPQQAT
+390 PSLDLVYEKSPQQAT
-405 VTRTGLNASNAVK
+405 VNRTGLNAANAVK
-418 NGTTVAASGVTSGAI
+418 NGTTVPASGVTSGAI
-433 AIADASLAVASY
+433 AIADASLAVAGY

-460 SEALAAGT
+460 SEALAAGS

-497 QKANFSYSGGTP
+497 QKANFTYSGGTP
-509 LSGAPTVASGVT
+509 LSGAPTVTSGVT
-521 DGSLPGSL
+521 DDALPGSL

-541 VSTTLASGIGVTYAT
+541 ASTTLASGISMTYAT

-561 TITGTFDADTATD
+561 TITGKFDADTATD

-610 KIAFGATDATLAK
+610 KIAF
-623 TGYTYNVTGADGKTY
+623 
-638 DTLSA
+638 
-643 ALAAT
+643 
-648 PNYDNTSND
+648 
-657 GDTDAKAQVFTVNYT
+657 
-672 DTQAPTISTGKDSYQ
+672 
-687 VTTGA
+687 
-692 GTTADSFLSAI
+692 
-703 NAQVTD
+703 
-709 NQMDGTT
+709 
-716 TLTSNYADVVKDEP
+716 
-730 GTYTVTLTATDATGL
+730 TATDSTL
-745 KTTKTITVVVTET
+745 
-758 SPYDQELAVSS
+758 
-769 AASNLET
+769 
-776 ISNDPTKTTADV
+776 
-788 QTAQKALD
+788 
-796 DAIAAAK
+796 
-803 SDRETAK
+803 AK
-810 TNAETAEKNATE
+810 TNAETAETNATD
-822 QGVAD
+822 QGVAG
-827 DSTVMAAQKAL
+827 DSTVVEAQKAL
-838 DDAIAAADNNTGTT
+838 DDAVAAADNNTGTT

-884 VESAKDN
+884 VASAKDN
-891 LDKVLANSAS
+891 LDKVLADSAS
-901 TTEQIIAARDALKD
+901 TTDQIIAARDALKD
-915 AVNDALEAR
+915 AVADALEAR
-924 NNALTGADTAINN
+924 NNALNGADTAISN
-937 AASSTAALDPD
+937 ASQSTAALDSD
-948 VIAAQKALQDAVAS
+948 VIAAQKALQEAVDN

-981 KAVADAEEGQ
+981 KAISDAQADQ

-1007 VSNEANILAAYKSL
+1007 VSNEANILAASKSL
-1021 QDILDNQNATADE
+1021 QDILDNQNATADQ
-1034 ITNATTALANATETE
+1034 ITNATTALTNATATE
-1049 KDTREDAVSAANT
+1049 KDTRSDAVSAADA
-1062 AITNAQTGDNANDEG
+1062 AITNAQAGDNANDEG
-1077 VKEAIENLQNVIANA
+1077 VQAAIENLQNVIANA
-1092 TAETA
+1092 TDEKSDS
-1097 AADGKVPLTDDIE
+1097 DGNVPLTDDIE

-1127 EDAVTAAQDMMNDTA
+1127 EDAVTAAQDAMSDTA

-1152 AKDALQK
+1152 AKETLQK

-1172 EAMQDFKDAM
+1172 EAMQDFKEAIDT
-1182 DIVRD
+1182 VRE
-1187 ERTAIDGEATSAITT
+1187 ERTAVNDEATTAVTN
-1202 AQNSDYADEKGVQD
+1202 AQNSDYADEQGVQD
-1216 AIAALKEAQENA
+1216 AIAALKEAQDNDA
-1228 ANDTGTTADITN
+1228 KDTGTTAEITD
-1240 AMKSLQDALDAAK
+1240 AMTALQDALDAAK
-1253 SEQQKAIDDAEAV
+1253 SDQQKAIDDAEAV
-1266 ATSPVSHE
+1266 VTSPVSHE
-1274 ADVVDAQKAL
+1274 TEVVNAQKAL

-1305 AQALQDAVDAASD
+1305 AQALQEAVDAASEQ
-1318 ARDDANDAADQAV
+1318 RDTANEAADQAV
-1331 TDAEATNQADEQS
+1331 TAAEATNQADEQS

-1377 IADAVEKAAADQVAA
+1377 IADAVEQAAAAQDAA
-1392 RDAAGKVETAPVSN
+1392 RDAAGQVETAPVSN
-1406 EQGVKDTQ
+1406 EQGVQDAQ
-1414 QALNDVLNDPAS
+1414 QALNNVLDDPAS

-1442 KTAQDNRDAANK
+1442 KTAQDNRDAANSA
-1454 TADSVM
+1454 ADSVIDD
-1460 ANAQSGDQ
+1460 AQTGDQ

-1473 VQDAITAL
+1473 VQDAIAKL
-1481 QELQNKAAT
+1481 QDLQTKAAA
-1490 DDAGALTA
+1490 DNADALTA

-1513 AKAAQDAAR
+1513 AKAAQDVAR

-1535 EAGVKDAQSAL
+1535 ESGVKDAQSAL
-1546 DKVLNDSS
+1546 DKVLNDPS
-1554 ATVEEIEDATT
+1554 ATVEEINDATT

-1572 AANEARNSANTN
+1572 TANAARDSANSN
-1584 ADTAISQAQGTPQIN
+1584 ADTAISNAQGTPQIN
-1599 EPSVQEAV
+1599 EPAVQEAV

-1612 LQQNAANDSASA
+1612 LQKNAANDSSSA

-1671 QAIAE
+1671 KAISD
-1676 LQALLADDNS
+1676 LQALLADENS

-1709 NATNTDAA
+1709 NATNTEAA
-1717 DAISAAQASTV
+1717 DAISAAQSSTV

-1789 ASASI
+1789 ASALV
-1794 QDDSKTSPV
+1794 QDNSQTSPV
-1803 TNEPSI
+1803 TNEPAI

-1818 VINDPNATA
+1818 VIDDPNATA
-1827 ADLNDAMAAY
+1827 ADLEDAKAAY

-1850 AKDTATDAITAAQ
+1850 TKSSATDAITSAQ
-1863 NSDLSADQGVQ
+1863 GSDLSADQGVQ
-1874 DAITAL
+1874 DAIKAL
-1880 QDVMNQADADSAD
+1880 EDVMNQADADSPD

-1906 QDAQIAAVESRN
+1906 QDAQLAAVESRN

-1957 ADQINNAIKSL
+1957 AAQINDAIKAL
-1968 QDAVAEANDERDTVN
+1968 QDAVAEANDERDAVN
-1983 QAANDAATAATNSD
+1983 QAANEAATSAANSD
-1997 QSQSQAVQDAIA
+1997 QSQSQAVQDAIT
-2009 ALQEAQK
+2009 ALQQAQAD
-2016 NAADDQGT
+2016 AANDEGT

-2030 ATKQLQDAVAQEAAD
+2030 ATKQLQDAVAQEAAN

-2078 VLGDPKSTADEIA
+2078 VLDDPKSTAEEIS

-2099 ATTSEK
+2099 ATTAEK
-2105 ANRDTANT
+2105 ENRDTANT
-2113 AANDAITNVPA
+2113 TANETIANVPA
-2124 EVANEPQ
+2124 EVASEPQ
-2131 VAEAVDNLQ
+2131 VAEAVANLQ

-2155 KDIAAATEALAKA
+2155 KDIAAATEALTKA
-2168 QNDVVGYREQ
+2168 QDDVVGYREQ
-2178 ARDAAADALTQTA
+2178 ARDAAADALTKTA
-2191 LVSHE
+2191 PVSHE
-2196 PATAAAIDALNALI
+2196 PATAAAIDALNALV

-2222 ATEDLLKQVA
+2222 ATEDLLNQVA

-2237 RDATSAA
+2237 RDATTTD

-2251 AAQSDLANDPSV
+2251 AAQSDLANDPTV
-2263 VEAMHTLRDAIA
+2263 VAAMDTLRNAMTT
-2275 NAATDS
+2275 AATDT
-2281 SDDLTADIKAAMQA
+2281 SDALTADIKAAMQA
-2295 LTDAM
+2295 LQDAM
-2300 TSLVDDARE
+2300 TALVDDARE

-2319 PVSNEKGVADA
+2319 PVSNEKSVADA
-2330 IKKLQTLINDP
+2330 IKQLQTVLNDP
-2341 NATRTAIEAAMDAL
+2341 NATRTAIEQAMTKL
-2355 KNAVEPAKESRESA
+2355 QNATESAKESRENA
-2369 NNQAEQALQAAQ
+2369 NSQAQQAIQAAE
-2381 NSAVS
+2381 SSSVS

-2396 RLQDILAA
+2396 RLQEIIVAA
-2404 AATDNPDNLTADI
+2404 ALDDPDNLTADI

-2432 AAQATTSA
+2432 AEQAATVSVTTQTSE
-2440 VTAQAPVPT
+2440 TP
-2449 AGGLTDSSVPAA
+2449 A
-2461 VVSSATGE
+2461 VV
-2469 APATQMLYGTAPI
+2469 TQALYGTTPI
-2482 YQNGGYPIVVPGVLP
+2482 YQSGGYPVIVPGVLP
-2497 YTGYEVGSS
+2497 YTGYESGAWVSPVLAQS
-2506 WISGE
+2506 W
-2511 TPVMSQVLPYQATA
+2511 PYQATA
-2525 PRTLAGD
+2525 PRTLAGE
-2532 TEGRRIFDQIRHL
+2532 TNGRRIVDRISQL
-2545 DGQRVS
+2545 DDREIS

-2561 ENRWLPIGIFLF
+2561 ENRWLPLGIFLF

>member
-1 MKSDFKGEVPLFK
+1 MMKSKYDNEVPLFK

-24 LIKGIATIAMLG
+24 LVKGIATLAMLG

-41 SNASGVSDKV
+41 SDASGVADKV
-51 DDMFEAAV
+51 DDMFEAAI

-92 ETADYIVK
+92 ETSDYLVK
-100 GSASYQSS
+100 GSAKYQDT
-108 NSNNDY
+108 NSNNNY

-146 FYVANYGANAADY
+146 FYVGNYAANAADY

-194 DMYSNVNDY
+194 DMYSNGSTY

-224 TQATVDSS
+224 TQASVDSS

-245 SKPDGINSGTG
+245 NKPDGINAGTG

-359 SDTFSYDAPAVP
+359 SDTFSYDAPVVP

-390 PSLNLVYEKSPQQAT
+390 PSLDLVYEKSPQQAT
-405 VTRTGLNASNAVK
+405 VNRTGLNAANAVK
-418 NGTTVAASGVTSGAI
+418 NGTTVPASGVTSGAI
-433 AIADASLAVASY
+433 AIADASLAVAGY

-460 SEALAAGT
+460 SEALAAGS

-497 QKANFSYSGGTP
+497 QKANFTYSGGTP
-509 LSGAPTVASGVT
+509 LSGAPTVTSGVT
-521 DGSLPGSL
+521 DDALPGSL

-541 VSTTLASGIGVTYAT
+541 ASTTLASGISMTYAT

-561 TITGTFDADTATD
+561 TITGKFDADTATD

-610 KIAFGATDATLAK
+610 KIAF
-623 TGYTYNVTGADGKTY
+623 
-638 DTLSA
+638 
-643 ALAAT
+643 
-648 PNYDNTSND
+648 
-657 GDTDAKAQVFTVNYT
+657 
-672 DTQAPTISTGKDSYQ
+672 
-687 VTTGA
+687 
-692 GTTADSFLSAI
+692 
-703 NAQVTD
+703 
-709 NQMDGTT
+709 
-716 TLTSNYADVVKDEP
+716 
-730 GTYTVTLTATDATGL
+730 TATDSTL
-745 KTTKTITVVVTET
+745 
-758 SPYDQELAVSS
+758 
-769 AASNLET
+769 
-776 ISNDPTKTTADV
+776 
-788 QTAQKALD
+788 
-796 DAIAAAK
+796 
-803 SDRETAK
+803 AK
-810 TNAETAEKNATE
+810 TNAETAETNATD
-822 QGVAD
+822 QGVAG
-827 DSTVMAAQKAL
+827 DSTVVEAQKAL
-838 DDAIAAADNNTGTT
+838 DDAVAAADNNTGTT

-884 VESAKDN
+884 VASAKDN
-891 LDKVLANSAS
+891 LDKVLADSAS
-901 TTEQIIAARDALKD
+901 TTDQIIAARDALKD
-915 AVNDALEAR
+915 AVADALEAR
-924 NNALTGADTAINN
+924 NNALNGADTAISN
-937 AASSTAALDPD
+937 ASQSTAALDSD
-948 VIAAQKALQDAVAS
+948 VIAAQKALQEAVDN

-981 KAVADAEEGQ
+981 KAISDAQADQ

-1007 VSNEANILAAYKSL
+1007 VSNEANILAASKSL
-1021 QDILDNQNATADE
+1021 QDILDNQNATADQ
-1034 ITNATTALANATETE
+1034 ITNATTALTNATATE
-1049 KDTREDAVSAANT
+1049 KDTRSDAVSAADA
-1062 AITNAQTGDNANDEG
+1062 AITNAQAGDNANDEG
-1077 VKEAIENLQNVIANA
+1077 VQAAIENLQNVIANA
-1092 TAETA
+1092 TDEKSDS
-1097 AADGKVPLTDDIE
+1097 DGNVPLTDDIE

-1127 EDAVTAAQDMMNDTA
+1127 EDAVTAAQDAMSDTA

-1152 AKDALQK
+1152 AKETLQK

-1172 EAMQDFKDAM
+1172 EAMQDFKEAIDT
-1182 DIVRD
+1182 VRE
-1187 ERTAIDGEATSAITT
+1187 ERTAVNDEATTAVTN
-1202 AQNSDYADEKGVQD
+1202 AQNSDYADEQGVQD
-1216 AIAALKEAQENA
+1216 AIAALKEAQDNDA
-1228 ANDTGTTADITN
+1228 KDTGTTAEITD
-1240 AMKSLQDALDAAK
+1240 AMTALQDALDAAK
-1253 SEQQKAIDDAEAV
+1253 SDQQKAIDDAEAV
-1266 ATSPVSHE
+1266 VTSPVSHE
-1274 ADVVDAQKAL
+1274 TEVVNAQKAL

-1305 AQALQDAVDAASD
+1305 AQALQEAVDAASEQ
-1318 ARDDANDAADQAV
+1318 RDTANEAADQAV
-1331 TDAEATNQADEQS
+1331 TAAEATNQADEQS

-1377 IADAVEKAAADQVAA
+1377 IADAVEQAAAAQDAA
-1392 RDAAGKVETAPVSN
+1392 RDAAGQVETAPVSN
-1406 EQGVKDTQ
+1406 EQGVQDAQ
-1414 QALNDVLNDPAS
+1414 QALNNVLDDPAS

-1442 KTAQDNRDAANK
+1442 KTAQDNRDAANSA
-1454 TADSVM
+1454 ADSVIDD
-1460 ANAQSGDQ
+1460 AQTGDQ

-1473 VQDAITAL
+1473 VQDAIAKL
-1481 QELQNKAAT
+1481 QDLQTKAAA
-1490 DDAGALTA
+1490 DNADALTA

-1513 AKAAQDAAR
+1513 AKAAQDVAR

-1535 EAGVKDAQSAL
+1535 ESGVKDAQSAL
-1546 DKVLNDSS
+1546 DKVLNDPS
-1554 ATVEEIEDATT
+1554 ATVEEINDATT

-1572 AANEARNSANTN
+1572 TANAARDSANSN
-1584 ADTAISQAQGTPQIN
+1584 ADTAISNAQGTPQIN
-1599 EPSVQEAV
+1599 EPAVQEAV

-1612 LQQNAANDSASA
+1612 LQKNAANDSSSA

-1671 QAIAE
+1671 KAISD
-1676 LQALLADDNS
+1676 LQALLADENS

-1709 NATNTDAA
+1709 NATNTEAA
-1717 DAISAAQASTV
+1717 DAISAAQSSTV

-1789 ASASI
+1789 ASALV
-1794 QDDSKTSPV
+1794 QDNSQTSPV
-1803 TNEPSI
+1803 TNEPAI

-1818 VINDPNATA
+1818 VIDDPNATA
-1827 ADLNDAMAAY
+1827 ADLEDAKAAY

-1850 AKDTATDAITAAQ
+1850 TKSSATDAITSAQ
-1863 NSDLSADQGVQ
+1863 GSDLSADQGVQ
-1874 DAITAL
+1874 DAIKAL
-1880 QDVMNQADADSAD
+1880 EDVMNQADADSPD

-1906 QDAQIAAVESRN
+1906 QDAQLAAVESRN

-1957 ADQINNAIKSL
+1957 AAQINDAIKAL
-1968 QDAVAEANDERDTVN
+1968 QDAVAEANDERDAVN
-1983 QAANDAATAATNSD
+1983 QAANEAATSAANSD
-1997 QSQSQAVQDAIA
+1997 QSQSQAVQDAIT
-2009 ALQEAQK
+2009 ALQQAQAD
-2016 NAADDQGT
+2016 AANDEGT

-2030 ATKQLQDAVAQEAAD
+2030 ATKQLQDAVAQEAAN

-2078 VLGDPKSTADEIA
+2078 VLDDPKSTAEEIS

-2099 ATTSEK
+2099 ATTAEK
-2105 ANRDTANT
+2105 ENRDTANT
-2113 AANDAITNVPA
+2113 TANETIANVPA
-2124 EVANEPQ
+2124 EVASEPQ
-2131 VAEAVDNLQ
+2131 VAEAVANLQ

-2155 KDIAAATEALAKA
+2155 KDIAAATEALTKA
-2168 QNDVVGYREQ
+2168 QDDVVGYREQ
-2178 ARDAAADALTQTA
+2178 ARDAAADALTKTA
-2191 LVSHE
+2191 PVSHE
-2196 PATAAAIDALNALI
+2196 PATAAAIDALNALV

-2222 ATEDLLKQVA
+2222 ATEDLLNQVA

-2237 RDATSAA
+2237 RDATTTD

-2251 AAQSDLANDPSV
+2251 AAQSDLANDPTV
-2263 VEAMHTLRDAIA
+2263 VAAMDTLRNAMTT
-2275 NAATDS
+2275 AATDT
-2281 SDDLTADIKAAMQA
+2281 SDALTADIKAAMQA
-2295 LTDAM
+2295 LQDAM
-2300 TSLVDDARE
+2300 TALVDDARE

-2319 PVSNEKGVADA
+2319 PVSNEKSVADA
-2330 IKKLQTLINDP
+2330 IKQLQTVLNDP
-2341 NATRTAIEAAMDAL
+2341 NATRTAIEQAMTKL
-2355 KNAVEPAKESRESA
+2355 QNATESAKESRENA
-2369 NNQAEQALQAAQ
+2369 NSQAQQAIQAAE
-2381 NSAVS
+2381 SSSVS

-2396 RLQDILAA
+2396 RLQEIIVAA
-2404 AATDNPDNLTADI
+2404 ALDDPDNLTADI

-2432 AAQATTSA
+2432 AEQAATVSVTTQTSE
-2440 VTAQAPVPT
+2440 TP
-2449 AGGLTDSSVPAA
+2449 A
-2461 VVSSATGE
+2461 VV
-2469 APATQMLYGTAPI
+2469 TQALYGTTPI
-2482 YQNGGYPIVVPGVLP
+2482 YQSGGYPVIVPGVLP
-2497 YTGYEVGSS
+2497 YTGYESGAWVSPVLAQS
-2506 WISGE
+2506 W
-2511 TPVMSQVLPYQATA
+2511 PYQATA
-2525 PRTLAGD
+2525 PRTLAGE
-2532 TEGRRIFDQIRHL
+2532 TNGRRIVDRISQL
-2545 DGQRVS
+2545 DDREIS

-2561 ENRWLPIGIFLF
+2561 ENRWLPLGIFLF

>member
-1 MKSDFKGEVPLFK
+1 MKSKYDDEVPLFK

-24 LIKGIATIAMLG
+24 LVKGIATLAMLG

-41 SNASGVSDKV
+41 SDASGVADKV
-51 DDMFEAAV
+51 DDMFEAAI

-92 ETADYIVK
+92 ETSDYLVK
-100 GSASYQSS
+100 GSASYQSG
-108 NSNNDY
+108 NSNNNY

-146 FYVANYGANAADY
+146 FYVGNYAANAADY

-194 DMYSNVNDY
+194 DMYSNGSTY

-224 TQATVDSS
+224 TQASVDSS

-245 SKPDGINSGTG
+245 NKPDGINAGTG

-334 LLTSTKLDVGDGQSV
+334 LLTSTRLDVGDGQSV

-359 SDTFSYDAPAVP
+359 SDTFSYDAPVVP

-390 PSLNLVYEKSPQQAT
+390 PSLDLVYEKSPQQAT
-405 VTRTGLNASNAVK
+405 VNRTGLNAANAVK

-433 AIADASLAVASY
+433 AIADASLVVAGY

-460 SEALAAGT
+460 SEALAAGS

-497 QKANFSYSGGTP
+497 QKANFTYSGGTP
-509 LSGAPTVASGVT
+509 LSGAPTVTSGVT
-521 DGSLPGSL
+521 DDALPGSL

-541 VSTTLASGIGVTYAT
+541 ASTTLASGISMTYAT

-561 TITGTFDADTATD
+561 TITGKFDADTATD

-610 KIAFGATDATLAK
+610 KIAFTATDSTLAK

-657 GDTDAKAQVFTVNYT
+657 GDTDATAQVFTVNYT

-692 GTTADSFLSAI
+692 GVTADSFLTAI
-703 NAQVTD
+703 NAQATD
-709 NQMDGTT
+709 NQMDGST

-758 SPYDQELAVSS
+758 SPYDQESAVSS

-788 QTAQKALD
+788 QAAQKALD

-810 TNAETAEKNATE
+810 TNAEAAETNATD
-822 QGVAD
+822 QGVSD
-827 DSTVMAAQKAL
+827 DSTV
-838 DDAIAAADNNTGTT
+838 
-852 QAIVDATNALDRA
+852 V
-865 VAVASAK
+865 
-872 AVATN
+872 
-877 PVSQETA
+877 
-884 VESAKDN
+884 
-891 LDKVLANSAS
+891 
-901 TTEQIIAARDALKD
+901 
-915 AVNDALEAR
+915 
-924 NNALTGADTAINN
+924 
-937 AASSTAALDPD
+937 
-948 VIAAQKALQDAVAS
+948 
-962 ANADTG
+962 
-968 TTDAVTKATEALN
+968 
-981 KAVADAEEGQ
+981 
-991 EAARAA
+991 
-997 AAAAI
+997 
-1002 AAMTP
+1002 
-1007 VSNEANILAAYKSL
+1007 
-1021 QDILDNQNATADE
+1021 
-1034 ITNATTALANATETE
+1034 
-1049 KDTREDAVSAANT
+1049 
-1062 AITNAQTGDNANDEG
+1062 
-1077 VKEAIENLQNVIANA
+1077 
-1092 TAETA
+1092 
-1097 AADGKVPLTDDIE
+1097 
-1110 AATQALAQAIS
+1110 
-1121 DAASAR
+1121 
-1127 EDAVTAAQDMMNDTA
+1127 
-1142 PVSLEPDTAT
+1142 
-1152 AKDALQK
+1152 
-1159 VLDDPKATATDIE
+1159 
-1172 EAMQDFKDAM
+1172 
-1182 DIVRD
+1182 
-1187 ERTAIDGEATSAITT
+1187 
-1202 AQNSDYADEKGVQD
+1202 
-1216 AIAALKEAQENA
+1216 
-1228 ANDTGTTADITN
+1228 
-1240 AMKSLQDALDAAK
+1240 
-1253 SEQQKAIDDAEAV
+1253 
-1266 ATSPVSHE
+1266 
-1274 ADVVDAQKAL
+1274 
-1284 DDLIASAESGG
+1284 
-1295 DVSIADINDA
+1295 
-1305 AQALQDAVDAASD
+1305 
-1318 ARDDANDAADQAV
+1318 
-1331 TDAEATNQADEQS
+1331 
-1344 VQDAIQALRDLQD
+1344 
-1357 AASQDDEN
+1357 
-1365 ALTADIEAATKA
+1365 
-1377 IADAVEKAAADQVAA
+1377 
-1392 RDAAGKVETAPVSN
+1392 
-1406 EQGVKDTQ
+1406 
-1414 QALNDVLNDPAS
+1414 
-1426 TVAEI
+1426 
-1431 EAAQQA
+1431 AAQQA

-1442 KTAQDNRDAANK
+1442 KTAQDNRDAANSA
-1454 TADSVM
+1454 ADSVIDD
-1460 ANAQSGDQ
+1460 AQTGDQ

-1473 VQDAITAL
+1473 VQDAIAKL
-1481 QELQNKAAT
+1481 QDLQTKAAT
-1490 DDAGALTA
+1490 DNADALTE

-1535 EAGVKDAQSAL
+1535 ESGVKDAQSAL
-1546 DKVLNDSS
+1546 DKVLNDPS
-1554 ATVEEIEDATT
+1554 ATVEEINDATT

-1572 AANEARNSANTN
+1572 TATAARDSANSN
-1584 ADTAISQAQGTPQIN
+1584 ADTAISNAQGTPQIN
-1599 EPSVQEAV
+1599 EPAVQEAF

-1612 LQQNAANDSASA
+1612 LQKNAANDSSSA

-1656 ALSQTKPVSNESATA
+1656 ALSQTKQVSNESATA
-1671 QAIAE
+1671 KAISD
-1676 LQALLADDNS
+1676 LQALLADENS

-1692 DATKALTAATA
+1692 DATKALNAATA

-1709 NATNTDAA
+1709 NATNTEAA
-1717 DAISAAQASTV
+1717 DAISAAQSSTV

-1766 DAMRA
+1766 DAMHA

-1789 ASASI
+1789 ASALV
-1794 QDDSKTSPV
+1794 QDNSQTSPV
-1803 TNEPSI
+1803 TNEPAI

-1818 VINDPNATA
+1818 VIDDPNATA
-1827 ADLNDAMAAY
+1827 ADLEDAMAAY

-1850 AKDTATDAITAAQ
+1850 TKSSATDAIASAED
-1863 NSDLSADQGVQ
+1863 SDLSADQGVQ
-1874 DAITAL
+1874 DAIKAL
-1880 QDVMNQADADSAD
+1880 EDVMNQADADSPD

-1906 QDAQIAAVESRN
+1906 QDAQLAAVESRN

-1933 VSQEPGVQQAVSDLD
+1933 VSQESGVQQAVSDLD

-1957 ADQINNAIKSL
+1957 AAQINDAIKAL
-1968 QDAVAEANDERDTVN
+1968 QDAVAEANDERDAVN
-1983 QAANDAATAATNSD
+1983 QAANGAATSAANSD
-1997 QSQSQAVQDAIA
+1997 QSQSQAVQDAIT
-2009 ALQEAQK
+2009 ALQQAQAD
-2016 NAADDQGT
+2016 AANDEGT

-2030 ATKQLQDAVAQEAAD
+2030 ATKQLQDAVAQEAAN

-2053 AAAMDATAPV
+2053 AAAMDATASV

-2078 VLGDPKSTADEIA
+2078 VLGDPKSTAEEIS

-2099 ATTSEK
+2099 ATTAEK
-2105 ANRDTANT
+2105 ENRDTANT
-2113 AANDAITNVPA
+2113 TANDTIANVPT
-2124 EVANEPQ
+2124 EVASEPQ
-2131 VAEAVDNLQ
+2131 VAEAVANLQ

-2155 KDIAAATEALAKA
+2155 KDIAAATEALTKA
-2168 QNDVVGYREQ
+2168 QDDVVGYREQ
-2178 ARDAAADALTQTA
+2178 ARDAAADALTKTA
-2191 LVSHE
+2191 PVSHE
-2196 PATAAAIDALNALI
+2196 PATAAAIDALNALV

-2222 ATEDLLKQVA
+2222 ATEDLLNQVA

-2237 RDATSAA
+2237 RDATTTD

-2251 AAQSDLANDPSV
+2251 AAQSDLANDPTV
-2263 VEAMHTLRDAIA
+2263 VAAMDTLRNAMTT
-2275 NAATDS
+2275 AATDT
-2281 SDDLTADIKAAMQA
+2281 SDALTADIKAAMQA
-2295 LTDAM
+2295 LQDAM
-2300 TSLVDDARE
+2300 TALVDDARE

-2319 PVSNEKGVADA
+2319 PVSNGKSVADA
-2330 IKKLQTLINDP
+2330 IKQLQTVLNDP
-2341 NATRTAIEAAMDAL
+2341 NATRTAIEQAMTKL
-2355 KNAVEPAKESRESA
+2355 QNATESAKESRENA
-2369 NNQAEQALQAAQ
+2369 NSQAQQAIQAAE
-2381 NSAVS
+2381 SSSVS

-2396 RLQDILAA
+2396 RLQEILAA
-2404 AATDNPDNLTADI
+2404 AALDDPDNLTADI

-2432 AAQATTSA
+2432 AEQAATVSVATQTSE
-2440 VTAQAPVPT
+2440 TP
-2449 AGGLTDSSVPAA
+2449 A
-2461 VVSSATGE
+2461 VV
-2469 APATQMLYGTAPI
+2469 TQALYGTTPI
-2482 YQNGGYPIVVPGVLP
+2482 YQSGGYPVIVPGVLP
-2497 YTGYEVGSS
+2497 YTGYE
-2506 WISGE
+2506 SG
-2511 TPVMSQVLPYQATA
+2511 TWVLPLAQSLPYQATA
-2525 PRTLAGD
+2525 PRTLAGE
-2532 TEGRRIFDQIRHL
+2532 TNGRRIVDRISQL
-2545 DGQRVS
+2545 DDREIS

-2561 ENRWLPIGIFLF
+2561 ENRWLPLGIFLF

>member
-1 MKSDFKGEVPLFK
+1 MKSKYDDEVPLFK

-24 LIKGIATIAMLG
+24 LVKGIATLAMLG

-41 SNASGVSDKV
+41 SDASGVADKV
-51 DDMFEAAV
+51 DDMFEAAI

-92 ETADYIVK
+92 ETSDYLVK
-100 GSASYQSS
+100 GSASYQSG
-108 NSNNDY
+108 NSNNNY

-146 FYVANYGANAADY
+146 FYVGNYAANAADY

-194 DMYSNVNDY
+194 DMYSNGSTY

-224 TQATVDSS
+224 TQASVDSS

-245 SKPDGINSGTG
+245 NKPDGINAGTG

-334 LLTSTKLDVGDGQSV
+334 LLTSTRLDVGDGQSV

-359 SDTFSYDAPAVP
+359 SDTFSYDAPVVP

-390 PSLNLVYEKSPQQAT
+390 PSLDLVYEKSPQQAT
-405 VTRTGLNASNAVK
+405 VNRTGLNAANAVK

-433 AIADASLAVASY
+433 AIADASLAVAGY

-460 SEALAAGT
+460 SEALAAGS

-489 GVSYSALS
+489 GVSYSALP
-497 QKANFSYSGGTP
+497 QKANFTYSGGTP
-509 LSGAPTVASGVT
+509 LSGAPTVTSGVT
-521 DGSLPGSL
+521 DDALPGSL

-541 VSTTLASGIGVTYAT
+541 ASTTLASGISMTYAT

-561 TITGTFDADTATD
+561 TITGKFDADTATD

-610 KIAFGATDATLAK
+610 KIAFTATDSTLAK

-657 GDTDAKAQVFTVNYT
+657 GDTDATAQVFTVNYT

-687 VTTGA
+687 MTTGA
-692 GTTADSFLSAI
+692 GVTADSFLTAI
-703 NAQVTD
+703 NAQATD
-709 NQMDGTT
+709 NQMDGST

-730 GTYTVTLTATDATGL
+730 GTYTITLTATDATGL

-758 SPYDQELAVSS
+758 SPYDKESAVSS

-788 QTAQKALD
+788 QAAQKALD

-810 TNAETAEKNATE
+810 TNAEAAETNATD

-827 DSTVMAAQKAL
+827 DSTVVAAQKAL

-884 VESAKDN
+884 VASAKDN
-891 LDKVLANSAS
+891 LDKVLADSAS
-901 TTEQIIAARDALKD
+901 TTDQIIAARDALKD
-915 AVNDALEAR
+915 AVADALEAR
-924 NNALTGADTAINN
+924 NNALNGADTAISN
-937 AASSTAALDPD
+937 ASQSTAALDPD
-948 VIAAQKALQDAVAS
+948 VIAAQKALQEAVDS

-981 KAVADAEEGQ
+981 KAISDAQADQ

-1007 VSNEANILAAYKSL
+1007 VSNEANILAASKSL

-1034 ITNATTALANATETE
+1034 ITNATTALTNATATE
-1049 KDTREDAVSAANT
+1049 KGTRSDAVSAAET
-1062 AITNAQTGDNANDEG
+1062 AITNAQAGDNANDEG
-1077 VKEAIENLQNVIANA
+1077 VQEAIENLQNVIANA
-1092 TAETA
+1092 TDEKP
-1097 AADGKVPLTDDIE
+1097 DGDGNVPLTDDIE

-1127 EDAVTAAQDMMNDTA
+1127 EDAVTAAQDAMSDTA

-1152 AKDALQK
+1152 AKETLQK
-1159 VLDDPKATATDIE
+1159 VLDDPKSTATDIE
-1172 EAMQDFKDAM
+1172 EAMQDFKDAI
-1182 DIVRD
+1182 DTVRE
-1187 ERTAIDGEATSAITT
+1187 ERTGVNDEATTAVTN
-1202 AQNSDYADEKGVQD
+1202 AQNSDYADEQGVQD

-1228 ANDTGTTADITN
+1228 ATDKGTTAEITD
-1240 AMKSLQDALDAAK
+1240 AMTALQDALDAAK
-1253 SEQQKAIDDAEAV
+1253 SDQQKAIDDAEAV
-1266 ATSPVSHE
+1266 VTSPVSHE
-1274 ADVVDAQKAL
+1274 TEVVNAQKAL
-1284 DDLIASAESGG
+1284 DDLISSTESGG

-1305 AQALQDAVDAASD
+1305 AQALQDAVDTASEQ
-1318 ARDDANDAADQAV
+1318 RDTANEAADQAV

-1377 IADAVEKAAADQVAA
+1377 IADAVEQAAAAQDEA
-1392 RDAAGKVETAPVSN
+1392 RDAAGQVETAPVSN
-1406 EQGVKDTQ
+1406 EQGVQGAQ
-1414 QALNDVLNDPAS
+1414 QALNDVLDDPAS

-1431 EAAQQA
+1431 ESAQQA

-1442 KTAQDNRDAANK
+1442 KTAQDNRDAANSA
-1454 TADSVM
+1454 ADSVIDD
-1460 ANAQSGDQ
+1460 AQTGDQ

-1473 VQDAITAL
+1473 VQDAIAKL
-1481 QELQNKAAT
+1481 QDLQTKAAT
-1490 DDAGALTA
+1490 DNADALTE

-1535 EAGVKDAQSAL
+1535 ESGVKDAQSAL
-1546 DKVLNDSS
+1546 DKVLNDPS
-1554 ATVEEIEDATT
+1554 ATVEEINDATT

-1572 AANEARNSANTN
+1572 TATAARDSANSN
-1584 ADTAISQAQGTPQIN
+1584 ADTAISNAQGTPQIN
-1599 EPSVQEAV
+1599 EPAVQEAV

-1612 LQQNAANDSASA
+1612 LQKNAANDSSSA

-1671 QAIAE
+1671 KAISD
-1676 LQALLADDNS
+1676 LQALLADENS

-1692 DATKALTAATA
+1692 DATKALNAATA

-1709 NATNTDAA
+1709 NATNTEAA
-1717 DAISAAQASTV
+1717 DAISAAQSSTV

-1766 DAMRA
+1766 DAMHA

-1789 ASASI
+1789 ASALV
-1794 QDDSKTSPV
+1794 QDNSQTSPV
-1803 TNEPSI
+1803 TNEPAI

-1818 VINDPNATA
+1818 VIDDPNATA
-1827 ADLNDAMAAY
+1827 ADLEDAMAAY

-1850 AKDTATDAITAAQ
+1850 TKSSATDAIASAED
-1863 NSDLSADQGVQ
+1863 SDLSADQGVQ
-1874 DAITAL
+1874 DAIKAL
-1880 QDVMNQADADSAD
+1880 EDVMNQADADSPD

-1906 QDAQIAAVESRN
+1906 QDAQLAAVESCN

-1933 VSQEPGVQQAVSDLD
+1933 VSQESGVQQAVSDLD

-1957 ADQINNAIKSL
+1957 AAQINDAIKAL
-1968 QDAVAEANDERDTVN
+1968 QDAVAEANDERDAVN
-1983 QAANDAATAATNSD
+1983 QAANGAATSAANSD
-1997 QSQSQAVQDAIA
+1997 QSQSQAVQDAIT
-2009 ALQEAQK
+2009 ALQQAQAD
-2016 NAADDQGT
+2016 AANDEGT

-2030 ATKQLQDAVAQEAAD
+2030 ATKQLQDAVAQEAAN

-2078 VLGDPKSTADEIA
+2078 VLGDPKSTAEEIS

-2099 ATTSEK
+2099 ATTAEK
-2105 ANRDTANT
+2105 ENRDTANT
-2113 AANDAITNVPA
+2113 TANDTIANVPT
-2124 EVANEPQ
+2124 EVASEPQ
-2131 VAEAVDNLQ
+2131 VAEAVANLQ

-2155 KDIAAATEALAKA
+2155 KDIAAATEALTKA
-2168 QNDVVGYREQ
+2168 QDDVVGYREQ
-2178 ARDAAADALTQTA
+2178 ARDAAADALTKTA
-2191 LVSHE
+2191 PVSHE
-2196 PATAAAIDALNALI
+2196 PATAAAIDALNALV

-2222 ATEDLLKQVA
+2222 ATEDLLNQVA

-2237 RDATSAA
+2237 RDATTTD

-2251 AAQSDLANDPSV
+2251 AAQSDLANDPTV
-2263 VEAMHTLRDAIA
+2263 VAAMDTLRNAMTT
-2275 NAATDS
+2275 AATDT
-2281 SDDLTADIKAAMQA
+2281 SDALTADIKAAMQA
-2295 LTDAM
+2295 LQDAM
-2300 TSLVDDARE
+2300 TALVDDARE

-2319 PVSNEKGVADA
+2319 PVSNEKSVADA
-2330 IKKLQTLINDP
+2330 IKQLQTVLNDP
-2341 NATRTAIEAAMDAL
+2341 NATRTAIEQAMTKL
-2355 KNAVEPAKESRESA
+2355 QNATESAKESRENA
-2369 NNQAEQALQAAQ
+2369 NSQAQQAIQAAE
-2381 NSAVS
+2381 SSSVS

-2396 RLQDILAA
+2396 RLQEILAA
-2404 AATDNPDNLTADI
+2404 AALDDPDNLTADI

-2432 AAQATTSA
+2432 AEQAATVSVATQTSE
-2440 VTAQAPVPT
+2440 TP
-2449 AGGLTDSSVPAA
+2449 A
-2461 VVSSATGE
+2461 VV
-2469 APATQMLYGTAPI
+2469 TQALYGTTPI
-2482 YQNGGYPIVVPGVLP
+2482 YQSGGYPVIVPGVLP
-2497 YTGYEVGSS
+2497 YTGYE
-2506 WISGE
+2506 SG
-2511 TPVMSQVLPYQATA
+2511 TWVLPLAQSLPYQATA
-2525 PRTLAGD
+2525 PRTLAGE
-2532 TEGRRIFDQIRHL
+2532 TNGRRIVDRISQL
-2545 DGQRVS
+2545 DDREIS

-2561 ENRWLPIGIFLF
+2561 ENRWLPLGIFLF

>member
-1 MKSDFKGEVPLFK
+1 MKSKYDDEVPLFK

-24 LIKGIATIAMLG
+24 LVKGIATLAMLG

-41 SNASGVSDKV
+41 SDASGVAGKV
-51 DDMFEAAV
+51 DDMFEAAI

-92 ETADYIVK
+92 ETSDYLVK
-100 GSASYQSS
+100 GSAKYQDM
-108 NSNNDY
+108 NSNNNY

-146 FYVANYGANAADY
+146 FYVANYAANAADY

-194 DMYSNVNDY
+194 DMYANGSTY

-224 TQATVDSS
+224 TQASVESS

-245 SKPDGINSGTG
+245 SKPDGINAGTG

-295 LIGSAGDNTTEMTS
+295 LIGSAGDNSTEMTS

-359 SDTFSYDAPAVP
+359 SDTFSYDAPVVP

-390 PSLNLVYEKSPQQAT
+390 PSLDLVYEKSPQQAT
-405 VTRTGLNASNAVK
+405 VNRTGLNASNAVK
-418 NGTTVAASGVTSGAI
+418 NGTAVAASGVTSGAI
-433 AIADASLAVASY
+433 AIADASLAVAGY

-460 SEALAAGT
+460 SEALAAGS

-497 QKANFSYSGGTP
+497 QKANFTYSGGTP
-509 LSGAPTVASGVT
+509 LSGAPTVTSGVT
-521 DGSLPGSL
+521 DDALPGSL

-541 VSTTLASGIGVTYAT
+541 ASTTLASGISMTYAT

-561 TITGTFDADTATD
+561 TITGKFDADTATD

-610 KIAFGATDATLAK
+610 KIAFTATDSTLAK

-648 PNYDNTSND
+648 SNYDNTSND
-657 GDTDAKAQVFTVNYT
+657 GDTDATAQVFTVNYT

-692 GTTADSFLSAI
+692 GATADSFLKAI
-703 NAQVTD
+703 NAQATD
-709 NQMDGTT
+709 NQMDGST

-758 SPYDQELAVSS
+758 SPYDQESAVSS

-788 QTAQKALD
+788 Q
-796 DAIAAAK
+796 
-803 SDRETAK
+803 
-810 TNAETAEKNATE
+810 
-822 QGVAD
+822 
-827 DSTVMAAQKAL
+827 AAQKAL

-872 AVATN
+872 AVETN

-884 VESAKDN
+884 VASAKDN
-891 LDKVLANSAS
+891 LDKVLADSAS
-901 TTEQIIAARDALKD
+901 TTDQIIAARDALKD
-915 AVNDALEAR
+915 AAADALEAR
-924 NNALTGADTAINN
+924 NNALNGADTAISN
-937 AASSTAALDPD
+937 ASQSTAALDPD
-948 VIAAQKALQDAVAS
+948 VIAAQKALQEAVDS

-981 KAVADAEEGQ
+981 KAISDAQADQA
-991 EAARAA
+991 AARAA

-1007 VSNEANILAAYKSL
+1007 VSNEANILAASKSL

-1034 ITNATTALANATETE
+1034 ITNATTALTNATATE
-1049 KDTREDAVSAANT
+1049 KGTRSDAVSVADT
-1062 AITNAQTGDNANDEG
+1062 AITKAQAGDNANDEG
-1077 VKEAIENLQNVIANA
+1077 VQEAIENLQNVIANA
-1092 TAETA
+1092 TDEKPDS
-1097 AADGKVPLTDDIE
+1097 DGNVPLTD
-1110 AATQALAQAIS
+1110 
-1121 DAASAR
+1121 
-1127 EDAVTAAQDMMNDTA
+1127 
-1142 PVSLEPDTAT
+1142 
-1152 AKDALQK
+1152 
-1159 VLDDPKATATDIE
+1159 
-1172 EAMQDFKDAM
+1172 
-1182 DIVRD
+1182 
-1187 ERTAIDGEATSAITT
+1187 
-1202 AQNSDYADEKGVQD
+1202 
-1216 AIAALKEAQENA
+1216 
-1228 ANDTGTTADITN
+1228 
-1240 AMKSLQDALDAAK
+1240 
-1253 SEQQKAIDDAEAV
+1253 
-1266 ATSPVSHE
+1266 
-1274 ADVVDAQKAL
+1274 
-1284 DDLIASAESGG
+1284 
-1295 DVSIADINDA
+1295 
-1305 AQALQDAVDAASD
+1305 
-1318 ARDDANDAADQAV
+1318 
-1331 TDAEATNQADEQS
+1331 
-1344 VQDAIQALRDLQD
+1344 
-1357 AASQDDEN
+1357 
-1365 ALTADIEAATKA
+1365 DIEAATKA
-1377 IADAVEKAAADQVAA
+1377 IADAVEQAAV
-1392 RDAAGKVETAPVSN
+1392 
-1406 EQGVKDTQ
+1406 
-1414 QALNDVLNDPAS
+1414 
-1426 TVAEI
+1426 
-1431 EAAQQA
+1431 
-1437 LEDAV
+1437 
-1442 KTAQDNRDAANK
+1442 
-1454 TADSVM
+1454 
-1460 ANAQSGDQ
+1460 
-1468 AGEPG
+1468 
-1473 VQDAITAL
+1473 
-1481 QELQNKAAT
+1481 
-1490 DDAGALTA
+1490 
-1498 DIEAATKA
+1498 
-1506 VTQAIAD
+1506 
-1513 AKAAQDAAR
+1513 AQDAAR

-1535 EAGVKDAQSAL
+1535 ESGVKDAQSAL
-1546 DKVLNDSS
+1546 DKVLNDPS
-1554 ATVEEIEDATT
+1554 ATVEEINDATT

-1572 AANEARNSANTN
+1572 TANAARDSANSN
-1584 ADTAISQAQGTPQIN
+1584 ADTAISNAQGTPQIN
-1599 EPSVQEAV
+1599 EPAVQEAV

-1612 LQQNAANDSASA
+1612 LQKNAANDSSSA

-1671 QAIAE
+1671 KAISD
-1676 LQALLADDNS
+1676 LQALLADENS
-1686 TAEAVR
+1686 TAEAIR

-1709 NATNTDAA
+1709 NATNIEAA
-1717 DAISAAQASTV
+1717 DAISAAQSSTV

-1751 TVDDAGHAWVSQDIV
+1751 TVDEAGHAWVSQDIV

-1782 QDTARDE
+1782 QDTACDE
-1789 ASASI
+1789 ASALV
-1794 QDDSKTSPV
+1794 QDNSKTSPV
-1803 TNEPSI
+1803 TNEPAI
-1809 TDAKSALQD
+1809 TAAKSALQD
-1818 VINDPNATA
+1818 VIDDPNATA
-1827 ADLNDAMAAY
+1827 ADLEDAMAAY
-1837 QDVIDQ
+1837 QGVIDQ

-1850 AKDTATDAITAAQ
+1850 TKSSATDAITSAQ
-1863 NSDLSADQGVQ
+1863 GSDLSADQGVQ
-1874 DAITAL
+1874 DAIKAL
-1880 QDVMNQADADSAD
+1880 EDVMNQADDDSPD

-1906 QDAQIAAVESRN
+1906 QDAQLAAVESRN

-1933 VSQEPGVQQAVSDLD
+1933 VSQEPGVQHAVSDLD

-1957 ADQINNAIKSL
+1957 AAQINDAIKAL
-1968 QDAVAEANDERDTVN
+1968 QDAVAEANDERDAVN
-1983 QAANDAATAATNSD
+1983 QAANEAATSAANSD
-1997 QSQSQAVQDAIA
+1997 QSQSQAVQDAIT
-2009 ALQEAQK
+2009 ALQQAQAD
-2016 NAADDQGT
+2016 AANDEGT

-2030 ATKQLQDAVAQEAAD
+2030 ATKQLQDAVAQEAAN

-2072 KNALEA
+2072 KNVLEA
-2078 VLGDPKSTADEIA
+2078 VLGDPKSTAEEIS

-2099 ATTSEK
+2099 ATTTEK
-2105 ANRDTANT
+2105 ENRDTANT
-2113 AANDAITNVPA
+2113 TANETIANVPA
-2124 EVANEPQ
+2124 EVASEPQ
-2131 VAEAVDNLQ
+2131 VAEAVANLQ

-2155 KDIAAATEALAKA
+2155 KDIVAATEALTKA
-2168 QNDVVGYREQ
+2168 QDDVVGYREQ
-2178 ARDAAADALTQTA
+2178 ARDAAADTLTKTA
-2191 LVSHE
+2191 PVSHE
-2196 PATAAAIDALNALI
+2196 PATAAAIDALNALV

-2222 ATEDLLKQVA
+2222 ATEDLLNQVA

-2237 RDATSAA
+2237 RDATTTD

-2251 AAQSDLANDPSV
+2251 AAQSDLANDPTV
-2263 VEAMHTLRDAIA
+2263 VAAMDTLRNAMTT
-2275 NAATDS
+2275 AATDT
-2281 SDDLTADIKAAMQA
+2281 SDALTADIKAAMQA
-2295 LTDAM
+2295 LQDSM
-2300 TSLVDDARE
+2300 TALVDDARE

-2330 IKKLQTLINDP
+2330 IKQLQTVLNDP
-2341 NATRTAIEAAMDAL
+2341 NATRTAIEQAMTKL
-2355 KNAVEPAKESRESA
+2355 QNATESAKESRENA
-2369 NNQAEQALQAAQ
+2369 NSQAQQAIQAAQ
-2381 NSAVS
+2381 SSSVS

-2396 RLQDILAA
+2396 RLQEIIAA
-2404 AATDNPDNLTADI
+2404 AALDDPDNLTADI

-2432 AAQATTSA
+2432 AEQAA
-2440 VTAQAPVPT
+2440 
-2449 AGGLTDSSVPAA
+2449 TDSVATQTSETPA
-2461 VVSSATGE
+2461 VV
-2469 APATQMLYGTAPI
+2469 TQALYGTTPI
-2482 YQNGGYPIVVPGVLP
+2482 YQSGGYPVIVPGVLP
-2497 YTGYEVGSS
+2497 YTGYE
-2506 WISGE
+2506 SG
-2511 TPVMSQVLPYQATA
+2511 TLVSPVLAQSLPYQATA
-2525 PRTLAGD
+2525 PRTLAGE
-2532 TEGRRIFDQIRHL
+2532 TNGRRIADRISQL
-2545 DGQRVS
+2545 DDREIS

-2561 ENRWLPIGIFLF
+2561 ENKWLPLGIFLF

>member
-1 MKSDFKGEVPLFK
+1 MKSKYDDEVPLFK

-24 LIKGIATIAMLG
+24 LVKGIATLAMLG

-41 SNASGVSDKV
+41 SDASGVADKV
-51 DDMFEAAV
+51 DDMFEAAI

-92 ETADYIVK
+92 ETSDYLVK
-100 GSASYQSS
+100 GSAKYQDT
-108 NSNNDY
+108 NSNNNY

-146 FYVANYGANAADY
+146 FYVGNYAANAADY

-194 DMYSNVNDY
+194 DMYSNGSTY

-224 TQATVDSS
+224 TQASVDSS

-245 SKPDGINSGTG
+245 NKPDGINAGTG

-359 SDTFSYDAPAVP
+359 SDTFSYDAPVVP

-390 PSLNLVYEKSPQQAT
+390 LSLDLVYEKSPQQAT
-405 VTRTGLNASNAVK
+405 VNRTGLNAANAVK

-433 AIADASLAVASY
+433 AIADASLAVAGY
-445 SYVVTAPDGKQYSTM
+445 SYAVTAPDGKQYSTM
-460 SEALAAGT
+460 SEALAAGS

-497 QKANFSYSGGTP
+497 QKANFTYSGGTP
-509 LSGAPTVASGVT
+509 LSGAPTVTSGVT
-521 DGSLPGSL
+521 DDALPGSL

-541 VSTTLASGIGVTYAT
+541 ASTTLASGISMTYAT

-561 TITGTFDADTATD
+561 TITGKFDADTATD

-610 KIAFGATDATLAK
+610 KIAFTATDSTLAK

-657 GDTDAKAQVFTVNYT
+657 GDTDATAQVFTVNYT

-692 GTTADSFLSAI
+692 GATADSFLKAI
-703 NAQVTD
+703 NAQATD
-709 NQMDGTT
+709 NQMDGST
-716 TLTSNYADVVKDEP
+716 TLASNYADVVKDEP

-758 SPYDQELAVSS
+758 SPYDQESAVSS

-788 QTAQKALD
+788 QAAQKALD
-796 DAIAAAK
+796 DAIVAAK

-810 TNAETAEKNATE
+810 TNAETAETNATD
-822 QGVAD
+822 QGVAG
-827 DSTVMAAQKAL
+827 DSTVVAAQKAL
-838 DDAIAAADNNTGTT
+838 DDAVAAADNNTGTT

-884 VESAKDN
+884 VASAKDN
-891 LDKVLANSAS
+891 LDKVLADSAS

-915 AVNDALEAR
+915 AVADALEAR
-924 NNALTGADTAINN
+924 NNALNGADTAISN
-937 AASSTAALDPD
+937 ASQSTAALDSD
-948 VIAAQKALQDAVAS
+948 VIAAQKALQEAVDS

-981 KAVADAEEGQ
+981 KAISDAQADQ

-1007 VSNEANILAAYKSL
+1007 VSNEANILAASKSL
-1021 QDILDNQNATADE
+1021 QDILDNQNATADQ
-1034 ITNATTALANATETE
+1034 ITNATTALTNATATE
-1049 KDTREDAVSAANT
+1049 KDTRSDAVSAADA
-1062 AITNAQTGDNANDEG
+1062 AITNAQAGDNANDEG
-1077 VKEAIENLQNVIANA
+1077 VQAAIENLQNVIANA
-1092 TAETA
+1092 TDEKSDS
-1097 AADGKVPLTDDIE
+1097 DGNVPLTDDIE

-1127 EDAVTAAQDMMNDTA
+1127 EDAVTAAQDAMSDTA

-1152 AKDALQK
+1152 AKETLQK

-1172 EAMQDFKDAM
+1172 EAMQDFKEAIDT
-1182 DIVRD
+1182 VRE
-1187 ERTAIDGEATSAITT
+1187 ERTAVNDEATTAVTN
-1202 AQNSDYADEKGVQD
+1202 AQNSDYADEQGVQD
-1216 AIAALKEAQENA
+1216 AIAALKEAQDNA
-1228 ANDTGTTADITN
+1228 AKDTGTTAEITD
-1240 AMKSLQDALDAAK
+1240 AMTALQDALDAAK
-1253 SEQQKAIDDAEAV
+1253 SDQQKAIDDAEAV
-1266 ATSPVSHE
+1266 VTSPVSHE
-1274 ADVVDAQKAL
+1274 TEVVNAQKAL

-1305 AQALQDAVDAASD
+1305 AQALQEAVDAASEQ
-1318 ARDDANDAADQAV
+1318 RDTANEAADQAV
-1331 TDAEATNQADEQS
+1331 TAAEATNQADEQS

-1377 IADAVEKAAADQVAA
+1377 IADAVEQAAAAQDVA
-1392 RDAAGKVETAPVSN
+1392 RDAAGQVETAPVSN
-1406 EQGVKDTQ
+1406 EQGVQDAQ
-1414 QALNDVLNDPAS
+1414 QALNNVLDDPAS

-1442 KTAQDNRDAANK
+1442 KTAQDNRDAANS
-1454 TADSVM
+1454 AAASVIDD
-1460 ANAQSGDQ
+1460 AQTGDQ

-1473 VQDAITAL
+1473 VQDAIAKL
-1481 QELQNKAAT
+1481 QDLQTKAAA
-1490 DDAGALTA
+1490 DNADALTA

-1535 EAGVKDAQSAL
+1535 ESGVKDAQSAL
-1546 DKVLNDSS
+1546 DKVLNDPS
-1554 ATVEEIEDATT
+1554 ATVEEINDATT

-1572 AANEARNSANTN
+1572 TANAARDSANSN
-1584 ADTAISQAQGTPQIN
+1584 ADTAISNAQGTPQIN
-1599 EPSVQEAV
+1599 EPAVQEAV

-1612 LQQNAANDSASA
+1612 LQKNATNDSSSA

-1671 QAIAE
+1671 KAISD
-1676 LQALLADDNS
+1676 LQALLADENS

-1709 NATNTDAA
+1709 NATNTEAA
-1717 DAISAAQASTV
+1717 DAISAAQSSTV

-1789 ASASI
+1789 ASALV
-1794 QDDSKTSPV
+1794 QDNSQTSPV
-1803 TNEPSI
+1803 TNEPAI

-1818 VINDPNATA
+1818 VIDDPNATA
-1827 ADLNDAMAAY
+1827 ADLEDAKAAY

-1850 AKDTATDAITAAQ
+1850 TKSSATDAITSAQ
-1863 NSDLSADQGVQ
+1863 GSDLSADQGVQ
-1874 DAITAL
+1874 DAIKAL
-1880 QDVMNQADADSAD
+1880 EDVMNQADADSPD

-1906 QDAQIAAVESRN
+1906 QDAQLAAVESRN

-1957 ADQINNAIKSL
+1957 AAQINDAIKAL
-1968 QDAVAEANDERDTVN
+1968 QDAVAEANDERDAVN
-1983 QAANDAATAATNSD
+1983 QAANEAATSAANSD
-1997 QSQSQAVQDAIA
+1997 QSQSQAVQDAIT
-2009 ALQEAQK
+2009 ALQQAQAD
-2016 NAADDQGT
+2016 AANDEGT

-2030 ATKQLQDAVAQEAAD
+2030 ATKQLQDAVAQEAAN

-2053 AAAMDATAPV
+2053 AATMDATAPV

-2078 VLGDPKSTADEIA
+2078 VLDDPKSTAEEIS

-2099 ATTSEK
+2099 ATTAEK
-2105 ANRDTANT
+2105 ENRDTANT
-2113 AANDAITNVPA
+2113 TANETIANVPA
-2124 EVANEPQ
+2124 EVASEPQ
-2131 VAEAVDNLQ
+2131 VAEAVANLQ

-2155 KDIAAATEALAKA
+2155 KDIAAATEALTKA
-2168 QNDVVGYREQ
+2168 QDDVVGYREQ
-2178 ARDAAADALTQTA
+2178 ARDAAADALTKTA
-2191 LVSHE
+2191 PVSHE
-2196 PATAAAIDALNALI
+2196 PATAAAIDALNALV

-2222 ATEDLLKQVA
+2222 ATEDLLNQVA

-2237 RDATSAA
+2237 RDATTTD

-2251 AAQSDLANDPSV
+2251 AAQSDLANDPTV
-2263 VEAMHTLRDAIA
+2263 VAAMDTLRNAMTT
-2275 NAATDS
+2275 AATDT
-2281 SDDLTADIKAAMQA
+2281 SDALTADIKAAMQA
-2295 LTDAM
+2295 LQDAM
-2300 TSLVDDARE
+2300 TALVDDARE

-2319 PVSNEKGVADA
+2319 PVSNEKSVADA
-2330 IKKLQTLINDP
+2330 IKQLQTVLNDP
-2341 NATRTAIEAAMDAL
+2341 NATRTAIEQAMTKL
-2355 KNAVEPAKESRESA
+2355 QNATESAKESRENA
-2369 NNQAEQALQAAQ
+2369 NSQAQQAIQAAE
-2381 NSAVS
+2381 SSSVS

-2396 RLQDILAA
+2396 RLQEIIVAA
-2404 AATDNPDNLTADI
+2404 ALDDPDNLTADI

-2432 AAQATTSA
+2432 AEQAATVSVTTQTSE
-2440 VTAQAPVPT
+2440 TP
-2449 AGGLTDSSVPAA
+2449 A
-2461 VVSSATGE
+2461 VV
-2469 APATQMLYGTAPI
+2469 TQALYGTTPI
-2482 YQNGGYPIVVPGVLP
+2482 YQSGGYPVIVPGVLP
-2497 YTGYEVGSS
+2497 YTGYE
-2506 WISGE
+2506 SGAWVS
-2511 TPVMSQVLPYQATA
+2511 PVLAQSLPYQATA
-2525 PRTLAGD
+2525 PRTLAGE
-2532 TEGRRIFDQIRHL
+2532 TNGRRIVDRISQL
-2545 DGQRVS
+2545 DDREIS

-2561 ENRWLPIGIFLF
+2561 ENRWLPLGIFLF

>member
-1 MKSDFKGEVPLFK
+1 MKSKYDDEVPLFK

-24 LIKGIATIAMLG
+24 LVKGIATLAMLG

-41 SNASGVSDKV
+41 SDASGVADKV
-51 DDMFEAAV
+51 DDMFEAAI

-92 ETADYIVK
+92 ETSDYLVK
-100 GSASYQSS
+100 GSASYQSG
-108 NSNNDY
+108 NSNNNY

-146 FYVANYGANAADY
+146 FYVGNYAANAADY

-194 DMYSNVNDY
+194 DMYSNGSTY
-203 KDASGTYP
+203 KGASGTYP

-224 TQATVDSS
+224 TQASVDSS

-245 SKPDGINSGTG
+245 NKPDGINAGTG

-359 SDTFSYDAPAVP
+359 SDTFSYDAPVVP

-390 PSLNLVYEKSPQQAT
+390 ASLDLVYEKSPQQAT
-405 VTRTGLNASNAVK
+405 VNRTGLNAANAVK

-433 AIADASLAVASY
+433 AIADASLAVAGY

-460 SEALAAGT
+460 SEALAAGS

-497 QKANFSYSGGTP
+497 QKANFTYSGGTP
-509 LSGAPTVASGVT
+509 LSGAPTVTSGVT
-521 DGSLPGSL
+521 DDALPGSL

-541 VSTTLASGIGVTYAT
+541 ASTTLASGISMTYAT

-561 TITGTFDADTATD
+561 TITGKFDADTATD

-610 KIAFGATDATLAK
+610 KIAFTATDSTLAK

-657 GDTDAKAQVFTVNYT
+657 GDTDATAQVFTVNYT

-692 GTTADSFLSAI
+692 GVTADSFLTAI
-703 NAQVTD
+703 NAQATD
-709 NQMDGTT
+709 NQMDGST

-758 SPYDQELAVSS
+758 SPYDQESAVSS

-788 QTAQKALD
+788 QAAQKALD

-810 TNAETAEKNATE
+810 TNAEAAETNATD

-827 DSTVMAAQKAL
+827 DSTVVAAQKAL

-884 VESAKDN
+884 VASAKDN
-891 LDKVLANSAS
+891 LDKVLADSAS
-901 TTEQIIAARDALKD
+901 TTDQIIAARDALKD
-915 AVNDALEAR
+915 AVADALEAR
-924 NNALTGADTAINN
+924 NNALNGADTAISN
-937 AASSTAALDPD
+937 ASQSTAALDPD
-948 VIAAQKALQDAVAS
+948 VIAAQKALQEAVDS

-981 KAVADAEEGQ
+981 KAISDAQADQ

-1007 VSNEANILAAYKSL
+1007 VSNEANILAASKSL

-1034 ITNATTALANATETE
+1034 ITNATATE
-1049 KDTREDAVSAANT
+1049 KGTRSDAVSAAET
-1062 AITNAQTGDNANDEG
+1062 AITNAQAGDNANDEG
-1077 VKEAIENLQNVIANA
+1077 VQEAIENLQNVIANA
-1092 TAETA
+1092 TDEKP
-1097 AADGKVPLTDDIE
+1097 DGDGNVPLTDDIE

-1127 EDAVTAAQDMMNDTA
+1127 EDAVTAAQDAMSDTA

-1152 AKDALQK
+1152 AKETLQK
-1159 VLDDPKATATDIE
+1159 VLDDPKSTATDIE
-1172 EAMQDFKDAM
+1172 EAMQDFKDAI
-1182 DIVRD
+1182 DTVRE
-1187 ERTAIDGEATSAITT
+1187 ERTGVNDEATTAVTN
-1202 AQNSDYADEKGVQD
+1202 AQNSDYADEQGVQD

-1228 ANDTGTTADITN
+1228 ATDKGTTAEITD
-1240 AMKSLQDALDAAK
+1240 AMTALQDALDAAK
-1253 SEQQKAIDDAEAV
+1253 SDQQKAIDDAEAV
-1266 ATSPVSHE
+1266 VTSPVSHE
-1274 ADVVDAQKAL
+1274 TEVVNAQKAL
-1284 DDLIASAESGG
+1284 DDLISSAESGG

-1305 AQALQDAVDAASD
+1305 AQALQDAVDTASEQ
-1318 ARDDANDAADQAV
+1318 RDTANEAADQAV

-1377 IADAVEKAAADQVAA
+1377 IADAVEQAAAAQDEA
-1392 RDAAGKVETAPVSN
+1392 RDAAGQVETAPVSN
-1406 EQGVKDTQ
+1406 EQGVQGAQ
-1414 QALNDVLNDPAS
+1414 QALNDVLDDPAS

-1431 EAAQQA
+1431 ESAQQA

-1442 KTAQDNRDAANK
+1442 KTAQDNRDAANSA
-1454 TADSVM
+1454 ADSVIDD
-1460 ANAQSGDQ
+1460 AQTGDQ

-1473 VQDAITAL
+1473 VQDAIAKL
-1481 QELQNKAAT
+1481 QDLQTKAAT
-1490 DDAGALTA
+1490 DNADALTE

-1535 EAGVKDAQSAL
+1535 ESGVKDAQSAL
-1546 DKVLNDSS
+1546 DKVLNDPS
-1554 ATVEEIEDATT
+1554 ATVEEINDATT

-1572 AANEARNSANTN
+1572 TATAARDSANSN
-1584 ADTAISQAQGTPQIN
+1584 ADTAISNAQGTPQIN
-1599 EPSVQEAV
+1599 EPAVQEAV

-1612 LQQNAANDSASA
+1612 LQKNAANDSSSA

-1671 QAIAE
+1671 KAISD
-1676 LQALLADDNS
+1676 LQALLADENS

-1692 DATKALTAATA
+1692 DATKALNAATA

-1709 NATNTDAA
+1709 NATNTEAA
-1717 DAISAAQASTV
+1717 DAISAAQSSTV

-1766 DAMRA
+1766 DAMHA

-1789 ASASI
+1789 ASALV
-1794 QDDSKTSPV
+1794 QDNSQTSPV
-1803 TNEPSI
+1803 TNEPAI

-1818 VINDPNATA
+1818 VIDDPNATA
-1827 ADLNDAMAAY
+1827 ADLEDAMAAY

-1850 AKDTATDAITAAQ
+1850 TKSSATDAIASAED
-1863 NSDLSADQGVQ
+1863 SDLSADQGVQ
-1874 DAITAL
+1874 DAIKAL
-1880 QDVMNQADADSAD
+1880 EDVMNQADADSPD

-1906 QDAQIAAVESRN
+1906 QDAQLAAVESRN

-1933 VSQEPGVQQAVSDLD
+1933 VSQESGVQQAVSDLD

-1957 ADQINNAIKSL
+1957 AAQINDAIKAL
-1968 QDAVAEANDERDTVN
+1968 QDAVAEANDERDAVN
-1983 QAANDAATAATNSD
+1983 QAANEAATSAANSD
-1997 QSQSQAVQDAIA
+1997 QSQSQAVQDAIT
-2009 ALQEAQK
+2009 ALQQAQAD
-2016 NAADDQGT
+2016 AANDEGT

-2030 ATKQLQDAVAQEAAD
+2030 ATKQLQDAVAQEAAN

-2078 VLGDPKSTADEIA
+2078 VLGDPKSTAEEIS

-2099 ATTSEK
+2099 ATTAEK
-2105 ANRDTANT
+2105 ENRDTANT
-2113 AANDAITNVPA
+2113 TANDTIANVPT
-2124 EVANEPQ
+2124 EVASEPQ
-2131 VAEAVDNLQ
+2131 VAEAVANLQ

-2155 KDIAAATEALAKA
+2155 KDIAAATEALTKA
-2168 QNDVVGYREQ
+2168 QDDVVGYREQ
-2178 ARDAAADALTQTA
+2178 ARDAAADALTKTA
-2191 LVSHE
+2191 PVSHE
-2196 PATAAAIDALNALI
+2196 PATAAAIDALNALV

-2222 ATEDLLKQVA
+2222 ATEDLLNQVA

-2237 RDATSAA
+2237 RDATTTD

-2251 AAQSDLANDPSV
+2251 AAQSDLANDPTV
-2263 VEAMHTLRDAIA
+2263 VAAMDTLRNAMTT
-2275 NAATDS
+2275 AATDT
-2281 SDDLTADIKAAMQA
+2281 SDALTADIKAAMQA
-2295 LTDAM
+2295 LQDAM
-2300 TSLVDDARE
+2300 TALVDDARE

-2319 PVSNEKGVADA
+2319 PVSNEKSVADA
-2330 IKKLQTLINDP
+2330 IKQLQTVLNDP
-2341 NATRTAIEAAMDAL
+2341 NATRTAIEQAMTKL
-2355 KNAVEPAKESRESA
+2355 QNATESAKESRENA
-2369 NNQAEQALQAAQ
+2369 NSQAQQAIQAAE
-2381 NSAVS
+2381 SSSVS

-2396 RLQDILAA
+2396 RLQEILAA
-2404 AATDNPDNLTADI
+2404 AALDDPDNLTADI

-2432 AAQATTSA
+2432 AEQAATVSVATQTSE
-2440 VTAQAPVPT
+2440 TP
-2449 AGGLTDSSVPAA
+2449 A
-2461 VVSSATGE
+2461 VV
-2469 APATQMLYGTAPI
+2469 TQALYGTTPI
-2482 YQNGGYPIVVPGVLP
+2482 YQSGGYPVIVPGVLP
-2497 YTGYEVGSS
+2497 YTGYE
-2506 WISGE
+2506 SG
-2511 TPVMSQVLPYQATA
+2511 TWVLPLAQSLPYQATA
-2525 PRTLAGD
+2525 PRTLAGE
-2532 TEGRRIFDQIRHL
+2532 TNGRRIVDRISQL
-2545 DGQRVS
+2545 DDREIS

-2561 ENRWLPIGIFLF
+2561 ENRWLPLGIFLF

>member
-1 MKSDFKGEVPLFK
+1 MKSKYDDEVPLFK

-24 LIKGIATIAMLG
+24 LVKGIATLAMLG

-41 SNASGVSDKV
+41 SDASGVADKV
-51 DDMFEAAV
+51 DDMFEAAI

-92 ETADYIVK
+92 ETSDYLVK
-100 GSASYQSS
+100 GSASYQSG
-108 NSNNDY
+108 NSNNNY

-146 FYVANYGANAADY
+146 FYVGNYAANAADY

-194 DMYSNVNDY
+194 DMYSNGSTY
-203 KDASGTYP
+203 KGASGTYP

-224 TQATVDSS
+224 TQASVDSS

-245 SKPDGINSGTG
+245 NKPDGINAGTG

-359 SDTFSYDAPAVP
+359 SDTFSYDAPVVP

-390 PSLNLVYEKSPQQAT
+390 PSLDLVYEKSPQQAT
-405 VTRTGLNASNAVK
+405 VNRTGLNAANAVK

-433 AIADASLAVASY
+433 AIADASLAVAGY

-460 SEALAAGT
+460 SEALAAGS

-497 QKANFSYSGGTP
+497 QKANFTYSGGTP
-509 LSGAPTVASGVT
+509 LSGAPTVTSGVT
-521 DGSLPGSL
+521 DDALPGSL

-541 VSTTLASGIGVTYAT
+541 ASTTLASGISMTYAT

-561 TITGTFDADTATD
+561 TITGKFDADTATD

-610 KIAFGATDATLAK
+610 KIAFTATDSTLAK

-657 GDTDAKAQVFTVNYT
+657 GDTDATAQVFTVNYT

-692 GTTADSFLSAI
+692 GVTADSFLTAI
-703 NAQVTD
+703 NAQATD
-709 NQMDGTT
+709 NQMDGST

-758 SPYDQELAVSS
+758 SPYDQESAVSS

-788 QTAQKALD
+788 QAAQKALD

-810 TNAETAEKNATE
+810 TNAEAAETNATD

-827 DSTVMAAQKAL
+827 DSTVVAAQKAL

-884 VESAKDN
+884 VASAKDN
-891 LDKVLANSAS
+891 LDKVLADSAS
-901 TTEQIIAARDALKD
+901 TTDQIIAARDALKD
-915 AVNDALEAR
+915 AVADALEAR
-924 NNALTGADTAINN
+924 NNALNGADTAISN
-937 AASSTAALDPD
+937 ASQSTAALDPD
-948 VIAAQKALQDAVAS
+948 VIAAQKALQEAVDS

-981 KAVADAEEGQ
+981 KAISDAQADQ

-1007 VSNEANILAAYKSL
+1007 VSNEANILAASKSL

-1034 ITNATTALANATETE
+1034 ITNATATE
-1049 KDTREDAVSAANT
+1049 KGTRSDAVSAAET
-1062 AITNAQTGDNANDEG
+1062 AITNAQAGDNANDEG
-1077 VKEAIENLQNVIANA
+1077 VQEAIENLQNVIANA
-1092 TAETA
+1092 TDEKP
-1097 AADGKVPLTDDIE
+1097 DGDGNVPLTDDIE

-1127 EDAVTAAQDMMNDTA
+1127 EDAVTAAQDAMSDTA

-1152 AKDALQK
+1152 AKETLQK
-1159 VLDDPKATATDIE
+1159 VLDDPKSTATDIE
-1172 EAMQDFKDAM
+1172 EAMQDFKDAI
-1182 DIVRD
+1182 DTVRE
-1187 ERTAIDGEATSAITT
+1187 ERTGVNDEATTAVTN
-1202 AQNSDYADEKGVQD
+1202 AQNSDYADEQGVQD

-1228 ANDTGTTADITN
+1228 ATDKGTTAEITD
-1240 AMKSLQDALDAAK
+1240 AMTALQDALDAAK
-1253 SEQQKAIDDAEAV
+1253 SDQQKAIDDAEAV
-1266 ATSPVSHE
+1266 VTSPVSHE
-1274 ADVVDAQKAL
+1274 TEVVNAQKAL
-1284 DDLIASAESGG
+1284 DDLISSAESGG
-1295 DVSIADINDA
+1295 DVSIVDINDA
-1305 AQALQDAVDAASD
+1305 AQALQDAVDTASEQ
-1318 ARDDANDAADQAV
+1318 RDTANEAADQAV
-1331 TDAEATNQADEQS
+1331 TDSEATNQADEQS

-1377 IADAVEKAAADQVAA
+1377 IADAVEQAAAAQDEA
-1392 RDAAGKVETAPVSN
+1392 RDAAGQVETAPVSN
-1406 EQGVKDTQ
+1406 EQGVQGAQ
-1414 QALNDVLNDPAS
+1414 QALNDVLDDPAS

-1431 EAAQQA
+1431 ESAQQA

-1442 KTAQDNRDAANK
+1442 KTAQDNRDAANSA
-1454 TADSVM
+1454 ADSVIDD
-1460 ANAQSGDQ
+1460 AQTGDQ

-1473 VQDAITAL
+1473 VQDAIAKL
-1481 QELQNKAAT
+1481 QDLQTKAAT
-1490 DDAGALTA
+1490 DNADALTE

-1535 EAGVKDAQSAL
+1535 ESGVKDAQSAL
-1546 DKVLNDSS
+1546 DKVLNDPS
-1554 ATVEEIEDATT
+1554 ATVEEINDATT

-1572 AANEARNSANTN
+1572 TATAARDSANSN
-1584 ADTAISQAQGTPQIN
+1584 ADTAISNAQGTPQIN
-1599 EPSVQEAV
+1599 EPAVQEAV

-1612 LQQNAANDSASA
+1612 LQKNAANDSSSA

-1671 QAIAE
+1671 KAISD
-1676 LQALLADDNS
+1676 LQALLADENS

-1692 DATKALTAATA
+1692 DATKALNAATA

-1709 NATNTDAA
+1709 NATNTEAA
-1717 DAISAAQASTV
+1717 DAISAAQSSTV

-1766 DAMRA
+1766 DAMHA

-1789 ASASI
+1789 ASALV
-1794 QDDSKTSPV
+1794 QDNSQTSPV
-1803 TNEPSI
+1803 TNEPAI

-1818 VINDPNATA
+1818 VIDDPNATA
-1827 ADLNDAMAAY
+1827 ADLEDAMAAY

-1850 AKDTATDAITAAQ
+1850 TKSSATDAIASAED
-1863 NSDLSADQGVQ
+1863 SDLSADQGVQ
-1874 DAITAL
+1874 DAIKAL
-1880 QDVMNQADADSAD
+1880 EDVMNQADADSPD

-1906 QDAQIAAVESRN
+1906 QDAQLAAVESRN

-1933 VSQEPGVQQAVSDLD
+1933 VSQESGVQQAVSDLD

-1957 ADQINNAIKSL
+1957 AAQINDAIKAL
-1968 QDAVAEANDERDTVN
+1968 QDAVAEANDERDAVN
-1983 QAANDAATAATNSD
+1983 QAANEAATSAANSD
-1997 QSQSQAVQDAIA
+1997 QSQSQAVQDAIT
-2009 ALQEAQK
+2009 ALQQAQAD
-2016 NAADDQGT
+2016 AANDEGT

-2030 ATKQLQDAVAQEAAD
+2030 ATKQLQDAVAQEAAN

-2078 VLGDPKSTADEIA
+2078 VLGDPKSTAEEIS

-2099 ATTSEK
+2099 ATTAEK
-2105 ANRDTANT
+2105 ENRDTANT
-2113 AANDAITNVPA
+2113 TANDTIANVPT
-2124 EVANEPQ
+2124 EVASEPQ
-2131 VAEAVDNLQ
+2131 VAEAVANLQ

-2155 KDIAAATEALAKA
+2155 KDIAAATEALTKA
-2168 QNDVVGYREQ
+2168 QDDVVGYREQ
-2178 ARDAAADALTQTA
+2178 ARDAAADALTNTA
-2191 LVSHE
+2191 PVSHE
-2196 PATAAAIDALNALI
+2196 PATAAAIDALNALV

-2222 ATEDLLKQVA
+2222 ATEDLL
-2232 TDTQE
+2232 
-2237 RDATSAA
+2237 
-2244 GNALLDQ
+2244 N
-2251 AAQSDLANDPSV
+2251 
-2263 VEAMHTLRDAIA
+2263 
-2275 NAATDS
+2275 
-2281 SDDLTADIKAAMQA
+2281 
-2295 LTDAM
+2295 
-2300 TSLVDDARE
+2300 
-2309 QAQQAIADAK
+2309 
-2319 PVSNEKGVADA
+2319 
-2330 IKKLQTLINDP
+2330 
-2341 NATRTAIEAAMDAL
+2341 
-2355 KNAVEPAKESRESA
+2355 
-2369 NNQAEQALQAAQ
+2369 
-2381 NSAVS
+2381 
-2386 DDPAVQAAMQ
+2386 
-2396 RLQDILAA
+2396 
-2404 AATDNPDNLTADI
+2404 
-2417 LAAMQALQSAVAKAE
+2417 
-2432 AAQATTSA
+2432 
-2440 VTAQAPVPT
+2440 
-2449 AGGLTDSSVPAA
+2449 
-2461 VVSSATGE
+2461 
-2469 APATQMLYGTAPI
+2469 
-2482 YQNGGYPIVVPGVLP
+2482 
-2497 YTGYEVGSS
+2497 
-2506 WISGE
+2506 
-2511 TPVMSQVLPYQATA
+2511 
-2525 PRTLAGD
+2525 
-2532 TEGRRIFDQIRHL
+2532 
-2545 DGQRVS
+2545 
-2551 RAGLDTAIAH
+2551 
-2561 ENRWLPIGIFLF
+2561 
-2573 SSILLLLIAKRR
+2573 
-2585 KQDDK
+2585 

>member
-1 MKSDFKGEVPLFK
+1 MKSQVTGDLQLHKIAEDG
-14 AGSEGTQKKW
+14 GQKKW
-24 LIKGIATIAMLG
+24 LVKGIATLAMLG

-41 SNASGVSDKV
+41 TDASGVTDKV
-51 DDMFEAAV
+51 DEMFEAAV
-59 HMALEPASAATVAN
+59 HMAIKPAAAATVSG
-73 TTIDKATAV
+73 TTIDKATMV
-82 PSRSTTSTGK
+82 PDRTISSRGQTTS
-92 ETADYIVK
+92 DYIVK
-100 GSASYQSS
+100 GSAYYQSN
-108 NSNNDY
+108 NSSGKTD
-114 SWYSLSNGK
+114 WYGLSNGAK
-123 QQTGLVVYNTALDTK
+123 QTGLVVYNTAFD
-138 NDFTASGS
+138 TASDFQATGA
-146 FYVANYGANAADY
+146 FYLAKYQADAADY
-159 NGILLSS
+159 NGILVSS
-166 ILPDTLGSG
+166 ILPDNLGSG
-175 TGGGGLG
+175 EGGGGLG
-182 IQGIKNAISFGM
+182 INGIKNAISFGI
-194 DMYSNVNDY
+194 DMHGNGSSYG
-203 KDASGTYP
+203 DANGTYP
-211 MVGIR
+211 MIGIR
-216 TTDSSGNL
+216 QTGSDGKLKT
-224 TQATVDSS
+224 ATVDSQQG
-232 LTSGSGVSSLPAS
+232 SGSGVSSVTSAPS
-245 SKPDGINSGTG
+245 GITSGDGAKWTMS
-256 AAWSVKYTASTKTLT
+256 YTASTKTLKFT
-271 FSLGGKVTKSMT
+271 LGSVTKSVVIDT
-283 INTTT
+283 AT

-295 LIGSAGDNTTEMTS
+295 LIGSAGDYYTEMTS
-309 SIQSVSG
+309 AISSVSG
-316 TKASMTVPVTYK
+316 NKASLNVPVTYE
-328 DTAGNT
+328 DAAGNVLRTGTT
-334 LLTSTKLDVGDGQSV
+334 LAVGDGQSV
-349 GINGA
+349 GINGV

-359 SDTFSYDAPAVP
+359 SDTYSYDAPIIP

-405 VTRTGLNASNAVK
+405 ITRTGLNASNAVK

-433 AIADASLAVASY
+433 GIADASLAVAGY
-445 SYVVTAPDGKQYSTM
+445 SYVVTAPDGKQYATM
-460 SEALAAGT
+460 SEALAAGS

-497 QKANFSYSGGTP
+497 QKANFTYSGGTP
-509 LSGAPTVASGVT
+509 LSGAPTVTSGVT
-521 DGSLPGSL
+521 DDALPGSL
-529 FVYAPSG
+529 YVYAPSG

-541 VSTTLASGIGVTYAT
+541 ASTTLASGINMTYAT

-561 TITGTFDADTATD
+561 TITGKFDADTATD

-595 AKTSDVESVTGGTDS
+595 ATTSDVESVTGGTDS
-610 KIAFGATDATLAK
+610 KIAFTSTDSTLAK

-657 GDTDAKAQVFTVNYT
+657 GDTDATAQVFTVNYT
-672 DTQAPTISTGKDSYQ
+672 DTQAPTISTGKDIYQ

-692 GTTADSFLSAI
+692 GTTADSFLTAI
-703 NAQVTD
+703 NAQAAD
-709 NQMDGTT
+709 NQVDGST
-716 TLTSNYADVVKDEP
+716 TLTSDYADVVKDEP

-745 KTTKTITVVVTET
+745 QTTKTITVVVTET
-758 SPYDQELAVSS
+758 SPYDQESAVSS
-769 AASNLET
+769 AASNLESV
-776 ISNDPTKTTADV
+776 SNDPTKTTADV
-788 QTAQKALD
+788 QAAQQALD
-796 DAIAAAK
+796 DALATAK

-810 TNAETAEKNATE
+810 TNADTAEQNATD

-827 DSTVMAAQKAL
+827 DSTVVDAQQAL

-884 VESAKDN
+884 VASAKEN
-891 LDKVLANSAS
+891 LDNILADSAS
-901 TTEQIIAARDALKD
+901 TTDQIIAARDALKD

-924 NNALTGADTAINN
+924 NNALTGADTALNN
-937 AASSTAALDPD
+937 AASSSAALDSD

-968 TTDAVTKATEALN
+968 TTAAVTAATEALN
-981 KAVADAEEGQ
+981 KAVADAQADQ
-991 EAARAA
+991 EAAR

-1021 QDILDNQNATADE
+1021 QDILDMQNATADE
-1034 ITNATTALANATETE
+1034 ITNATTALTNATTTE
-1049 KDTREDAVSAANT
+1049 KGTRGDAVTAADN
-1062 AITNAQTGDNANDEG
+1062 AITAAQAGDNANDEG
-1077 VKEAIENLQNVIANA
+1077 VQEAIENLQNIIDNA
-1092 TAETA
+1092 TTETA
-1097 AADGKVPLTDDIE
+1097 DADGKVPLTADIE

-1121 DAASAR
+1121 DAAAAR
-1127 EDAVTAAQDMMNDTA
+1127 EDAVTAAQDMMGDTA
-1142 PVSLEPDTAT
+1142 PVSLEPDTAK
-1152 AKDALQK
+1152 AKDTLQK
-1159 VLDDPKATATDIE
+1159 VLDDPKATANDIE
-1172 EAMQDFKDAM
+1172 EAMQDFKDAI
-1182 DIVRD
+1182 DAVRE

-1228 ANDTGTTADITN
+1228 ASDTGTTADITD
-1240 AMKSLQDALDAAK
+1240 AMKALQDAVDAAK
-1253 SEQQKAIDDAEAV
+1253 SEQQKAIDDAQAV
-1266 ATSPVSHE
+1266 VTSPVSHE

-1295 DVSIADINDA
+1295 DVSIADITDA

-1377 IADAVEKAAADQVAA
+1377 VADDVENAAAAQEAA

-1406 EQGVKDTQ
+1406 EQGVKDAQ
-1414 QALNDVLNDPAS
+1414 QALNDVLDNPAS

-1431 EAAQQA
+1431 EAAQQV

-1442 KTAQDNRDAANK
+1442 KTAQDNRDTAND
-1454 TADSVM
+1454 TADDVI
-1460 ANAQSGDQ
+1460 ADAQSGDQ

-1481 QELQNKAAT
+1481 QELQDKAAT
-1490 DDAGALTA
+1490 DDTGTLTA

-1513 AKAAQDAAR
+1513 AKDAQDAAR

-1535 EAGVKDAQSAL
+1535 ESGVKDAQAAL
-1546 DKVLNDSS
+1546 DKVLNDSG

-1565 ALENAVD
+1565 ALENAVS
-1572 AANEARNSANTN
+1572 AANEARDSANSS
-1584 ADTAISQAQGTPQIN
+1584 ADTAISKAQGTPQIN
-1599 EPSVQEAV
+1599 EPAVQEAV
-1607 EKLQE
+1607 EKLQT
-1612 LQQNAANDSASA
+1612 LQKNAANDSASA

-1671 QAIAE
+1671 KAISD
-1676 LQALLADDNS
+1676 LQALLADENS

-1692 DATKALTAATA
+1692 EATKALTAATA

-1709 NATNTDAA
+1709 NATNADAA
-1717 DAISAAQASTV
+1717 DAISDAQASTV

-1766 DAMRA
+1766 DAMTA
-1771 LQEAVSVAEQA
+1771 LQDAVTAAEQA

-1789 ASASI
+1789 ATALV
-1794 QDDSKTSPV
+1794 QDDSQTSPV
-1803 TNEPSI
+1803 TNEPAI

-1818 VINDPNATA
+1818 VINNPNATA

-1850 AKDTATDAITAAQ
+1850 AKDTATDAITSAQ

-1874 DAITAL
+1874 DAIKAL
-1880 QDVMNQADADSAD
+1880 EDVMNQADADNAD

-1898 IQDAMKAL
+1898 IQDAVKAL

-1957 ADQINNAIKSL
+1957 ADQINNAIKAL

-1983 QAANDAATAATNSD
+1983 QAANDAATTAANSD

-2053 AAAMDATAPV
+2053 TAAMDATAPV

-2113 AANDAITNVPA
+2113 TANDAITNVPA

-2131 VAEAVDNLQ
+2131 VAEAVANLQ
-2140 RLMDEA
+2140 RLMTEA

-2155 KDIAAATEALAKA
+2155 KDIVAATEALTKA

-2178 ARDAAADALTQTA
+2178 ARDAAADALTKTA
-2191 LVSHE
+2191 PVSHE
-2196 PATAAAIDALNALI
+2196 PATAAAIDALNALV

-2222 ATEDLLKQVA
+2222 ATEDLLNQVA

-2237 RDATSAA
+2237 RDATSAD

-2263 VEAMHTLRDAIA
+2263 VEAMHTLRNAIA

-2300 TSLVDDARE
+2300 TALVDDARE

-2355 KNAVEPAKESRESA
+2355 QNAVEPAKESRESA
-2369 NNQAEQALQAAQ
+2369 NSQAEQAIQAAQ

-2386 DDPAVQAAMQ
+2386 DNPAVQAAMQ

-2404 AATDNPDNLTADI
+2404 AAADNPDNLTIDI

-2440 VTAQAPVPT
+2440 VTTQAPAPT
-2449 AGGLTDSSVPAA
+2449 VGSQTDASAPAA
-2461 VVSSATGE
+2461 VVSTVAGE
-2469 APATQMLYGTAPI
+2469 TPAMATQTFYGTTPI
-2482 YQNGGYPIVVPGVLP
+2482 YMSGGYPIVVPGVLP
-2497 YTGYEVGSS
+2497 YTGYESGVAWVPSVG
-2506 WISGE
+2506 
-2511 TPVMSQVLPYQATA
+2511 TPTAGGLLPYQAAA

>member
-1 MKSDFKGEVPLFK
+1 MKSQVTGDLQLHKIAEDG
-14 AGSEGTQKKW
+14 GQKKW
-24 LIKGIATIAMLG
+24 LVKGIATLAMLG

-41 SNASGVSDKV
+41 TDASGVTDKV
-51 DDMFEAAV
+51 DEMFEAAV
-59 HMALEPASAATVAN
+59 HMAIKPAAAATVSG
-73 TTIDKATAV
+73 TTIDKATMV
-82 PSRSTTSTGK
+82 PDRTISSRGQTTS
-92 ETADYIVK
+92 DYIVK
-100 GSASYQSS
+100 GSAYYQSN
-108 NSNNDY
+108 NSSGKTD
-114 SWYSLSNGK
+114 WYGLSNGAK
-123 QQTGLVVYNTALDTK
+123 QTGLVVYNTAFD
-138 NDFTASGS
+138 TASDFQATGA
-146 FYVANYGANAADY
+146 FYLAKYQADAADY
-159 NGILLSS
+159 NGILVSS
-166 ILPDTLGSG
+166 ILPDNLGSG
-175 TGGGGLG
+175 EGGGGLG
-182 IQGIKNAISFGM
+182 INGIKNAISFGI
-194 DMYSNVNDY
+194 DMHGNGSSYG
-203 KDASGTYP
+203 DANGTYP
-211 MVGIR
+211 MIGIR
-216 TTDSSGNL
+216 QTGSDGKLKT
-224 TQATVDSS
+224 ATVDSQQG
-232 LTSGSGVSSLPAS
+232 SGSGVSSVTSAPS
-245 SKPDGINSGTG
+245 GITSGDGAKWTMS
-256 AAWSVKYTASTKTLT
+256 YTASTKTLKFT
-271 FSLGGKVTKSMT
+271 LGSVTKSVVIDT
-283 INTTT
+283 AT

-295 LIGSAGDNTTEMTS
+295 LIGSAGDYYTEMTS
-309 SIQSVSG
+309 AISSVSG
-316 TKASMTVPVTYK
+316 NKASLNVPVTYE
-328 DTAGNT
+328 DAAGNVLRTGTT
-334 LLTSTKLDVGDGQSV
+334 LAVGDGQSV
-349 GINGA
+349 GINGV

-359 SDTFSYDAPAVP
+359 SDTYSYDAPIIP

-405 VTRTGLNASNAVK
+405 ITRTGLNASNAVK

-433 AIADASLAVASY
+433 GIADASLAVAGY
-445 SYVVTAPDGKQYSTM
+445 SYVVTAPDGKQYATM
-460 SEALAAGT
+460 SEALAAGS

-497 QKANFSYSGGTP
+497 QKANFTYSGGTP
-509 LSGAPTVASGVT
+509 LSGAPTVTSGVT
-521 DGSLPGSL
+521 DDALPGSL
-529 FVYAPSG
+529 YVYAPSG

-541 VSTTLASGIGVTYAT
+541 ASTTLASGINMTYAT

-561 TITGTFDADTATD
+561 TITGKFDADTATD

-595 AKTSDVESVTGGTDS
+595 ATTSDVESVTGGTDS
-610 KIAFGATDATLAK
+610 KIAFASTDSTLAK

-638 DTLSA
+638 DALSA

-657 GDTDAKAQVFTVNYT
+657 GDTDATAQVFTVNYT

-692 GTTADSFLSAI
+692 GTTADSFLTAI
-703 NAQVTD
+703 NAQAAD
-709 NQMDGTT
+709 NQVDGNT
-716 TLTSNYADVVKDEP
+716 TLTSDYADVVKDEP

-745 KTTKTITVVVTET
+745 QTTKTITVVVTET
-758 SPYDQELAVSS
+758 SPYDQESAVSS
-769 AASNLET
+769 AASNLESV
-776 ISNDPTKTTADV
+776 SNDPTKTTADV
-788 QTAQKALD
+788 QAAQQALD
-796 DAIAAAK
+796 DALATAK

-810 TNAETAEKNATE
+810 TNADTAEQNATD

-827 DSTVMAAQKAL
+827 DSTVVDAQQAL

-884 VESAKDN
+884 VASAKEN
-891 LDKVLANSAS
+891 LDNILADSAS
-901 TTEQIIAARDALKD
+901 TTDQIIAARDALKD

-924 NNALTGADTAINN
+924 DNALTGADTALNN
-937 AASSTAALDPD
+937 AASSSAALDSD

-968 TTDAVTKATEALN
+968 TTAAVTAATEALN
-981 KAVADAEEGQ
+981 KSVADAQADQ

-1021 QDILDNQNATADE
+1021 QDILDMQNATADE
-1034 ITNATTALANATETE
+1034 ITNATTALTNATTTE
-1049 KDTREDAVSAANT
+1049 KGTRGDAVTAADN
-1062 AITNAQTGDNANDEG
+1062 AITAAQAGDNANDEG
-1077 VKEAIENLQNVIANA
+1077 VQEAIENLQNIIDNA
-1092 TAETA
+1092 TTETA
-1097 AADGKVPLTDDIE
+1097 DADGKVPLTADIE

-1121 DAASAR
+1121 DAAAAR
-1127 EDAVTAAQDMMNDTA
+1127 EDAVTAAQDMMGDTA

-1152 AKDALQK
+1152 AKDTLQK

-1172 EAMQDFKDAM
+1172 EAMQDFKDAI
-1182 DIVRD
+1182 DAVRE

-1228 ANDTGTTADITN
+1228 ASDTGTTADITD
-1240 AMKSLQDALDAAK
+1240 AMKALQDAVDAAK
-1253 SEQQKAIDDAEAV
+1253 SEQQKAIDDAQAV
-1266 ATSPVSHE
+1266 VTSPVSHE

-1305 AQALQDAVDAASD
+1305 AQALQDAVDEASD

-1377 IADAVEKAAADQVAA
+1377 VADAVENAAAAQEAA

-1406 EQGVKDTQ
+1406 EQGVKDAQ
-1414 QALNDVLNDPAS
+1414 QALNDVLDDPAS

-1442 KTAQDNRDAANK
+1442 KTAQDNRDTAND
-1454 TADSVM
+1454 TADDVI
-1460 ANAQSGDQ
+1460 ADAQSGDQ

-1481 QELQNKAAT
+1481 QELQDKAAT
-1490 DDAGALTA
+1490 DDTGTLTA

-1513 AKAAQDAAR
+1513 AKDAQDAAR

-1535 EAGVKDAQSAL
+1535 ESGVKDAQAAL
-1546 DKVLNDSS
+1546 DKVLNDSG

-1565 ALENAVD
+1565 ALENAVS
-1572 AANEARNSANTN
+1572 AANEARDSANSN
-1584 ADTAISQAQGTPQIN
+1584 ADTAISKAQGTPQIN
-1599 EPSVQEAV
+1599 EPAVQEAV
-1607 EKLQE
+1607 EKLQT
-1612 LQQNAANDSASA
+1612 LQKNAANDSASA

-1671 QAIAE
+1671 KAISD
-1676 LQALLADDNS
+1676 LQALLADENS

-1692 DATKALTAATA
+1692 EATKALTAATA

-1709 NATNTDAA
+1709 NATNADAA
-1717 DAISAAQASTV
+1717 DAISDAQASTV

-1751 TVDDAGHAWVSQDIV
+1751 TVDDAGRAWVSQDIV
-1766 DAMRA
+1766 DAMTA
-1771 LQEAVSVAEQA
+1771 LQDAVTEAEQA

-1789 ASASI
+1789 ATALV
-1794 QDDSKTSPV
+1794 QDDSQTSPV
-1803 TNEPSI
+1803 TNEPAI

-1818 VINDPNATA
+1818 VINNPNATA
-1827 ADLNDAMAAY
+1827 ADLNDAMVAY

-1850 AKDTATDAITAAQ
+1850 AKDTATDAITSAQ

-1874 DAITAL
+1874 DAIKAL
-1880 QDVMNQADADSAD
+1880 EDVMNQADADNAD

-1898 IQDAMKAL
+1898 IQDAVKAL

-1918 QAAELADQVKGQTAP
+1918 QAADLADQVKGQTAP

-1957 ADQINNAIKSL
+1957 ADQINNAIKAL

-1983 QAANDAATAATNSD
+1983 QAANDAATTAANSD

-2053 AAAMDATAPV
+2053 TAAMDATAPV

-2113 AANDAITNVPA
+2113 TANDAITNVPA

-2131 VAEAVDNLQ
+2131 VAEAVANLQ
-2140 RLMDEA
+2140 RLMTEA

-2155 KDIAAATEALAKA
+2155 KDIVAATEALTKA

-2178 ARDAAADALTQTA
+2178 ARDAAADALTKTA
-2191 LVSHE
+2191 PVSHE
-2196 PATAAAIDALNALI
+2196 PATAAAIDALNALV

-2222 ATEDLLKQVA
+2222 ATEDLLNQVA

-2237 RDATSAA
+2237 RDATSAD

-2263 VEAMHTLRDAIA
+2263 VEAMHTLRNAIA

-2300 TSLVDDARE
+2300 TALVDDARE

-2355 KNAVEPAKESRESA
+2355 QNAVEPAKESRESA
-2369 NNQAEQALQAAQ
+2369 NSQAEQAIQAAQ

-2386 DDPAVQAAMQ
+2386 DNSAVQAAMQ

-2404 AATDNPDNLTADI
+2404 AAADNPNNLTIDI

-2440 VTAQAPVPT
+2440 VTTQAPAPT
-2449 AGGLTDSSVPAA
+2449 VGSQTDASAPAA
-2461 VVSSATGE
+2461 VVSTVAGE
-2469 APATQMLYGTAPI
+2469 TPAMATQTLYGTTPI
-2482 YQNGGYPIVVPGVLP
+2482 YMSGGYPIVVPGVLP
-2497 YTGYEVGSS
+2497 YTGYESGVAWVPSVG
-2506 WISGE
+2506 
-2511 TPVMSQVLPYQATA
+2511 TPTAGGLLPYQAAA

>member
-1 MKSDFKGEVPLFK
+1 MKSKYDDEVPLFK

-24 LIKGIATIAMLG
+24 LVKGIATLAMLG

-41 SNASGVSDKV
+41 SDASGVADKV
-51 DDMFEAAV
+51 DDMFEAAI

-92 ETADYIVK
+92 ETSDYLVK
-100 GSASYQSS
+100 GSASYQSG
-108 NSNNDY
+108 NSNNNY

-146 FYVANYGANAADY
+146 FYVGNYAANAADY

-194 DMYSNVNDY
+194 DMYSNGSTY

-224 TQATVDSS
+224 TQASVDSS

-245 SKPDGINSGTG
+245 NKPDGINAGTG

-334 LLTSTKLDVGDGQSV
+334 LLTSTRLDVGDGQSV

-359 SDTFSYDAPAVP
+359 SDTFSYDAPVVP

-390 PSLNLVYEKSPQQAT
+390 PSLDLVYEKSPQQAT
-405 VTRTGLNASNAVK
+405 VNRTGLNAANAVK

-433 AIADASLAVASY
+433 AIADASLAVAGY

-460 SEALAAGT
+460 SEALAAGS

-497 QKANFSYSGGTP
+497 QKANFTYSGGTP
-509 LSGAPTVASGVT
+509 LSGAPTVTSGVT
-521 DGSLPGSL
+521 DDALPGSL

-541 VSTTLASGIGVTYAT
+541 ASTTLASGISMTYAT

-561 TITGTFDADTATD
+561 TITGKFDADTATD

-610 KIAFGATDATLAK
+610 KIAFTATDSSLAK

-657 GDTDAKAQVFTVNYT
+657 GDTDATAQVFTVNYT

-692 GTTADSFLSAI
+692 GVTADSFLTAI
-703 NAQVTD
+703 NAQATD
-709 NQMDGTT
+709 NQMDGST

-758 SPYDQELAVSS
+758 SPYDQESAVSS

-788 QTAQKALD
+788 QAAQKALD

-810 TNAETAEKNATE
+810 TNAEAAETNATD

-827 DSTVMAAQKAL
+827 DSTVVAAQKAL

-884 VESAKDN
+884 VASAKDN
-891 LDKVLANSAS
+891 LDKVLADSAS
-901 TTEQIIAARDALKD
+901 TTDQIIAARDALKD
-915 AVNDALEAR
+915 AVADALEAR
-924 NNALTGADTAINN
+924 NNALNGADTAISN
-937 AASSTAALDPD
+937 ASQSTAALDPD
-948 VIAAQKALQDAVAS
+948 VIAAQKALQEAVDS

-981 KAVADAEEGQ
+981 KAISDAQADQ

-1007 VSNEANILAAYKSL
+1007 VSNEANILAASKSL

-1034 ITNATTALANATETE
+1034 ITNATTALTNATATE
-1049 KDTREDAVSAANT
+1049 KGTRSDAVSAAET
-1062 AITNAQTGDNANDEG
+1062 AITNAQAGDNANDEG
-1077 VKEAIENLQNVIANA
+1077 VQ
-1092 TAETA
+1092 
-1097 AADGKVPLTDDIE
+1097 
-1110 AATQALAQAIS
+1110 
-1121 DAASAR
+1121 
-1127 EDAVTAAQDMMNDTA
+1127 
-1142 PVSLEPDTAT
+1142 
-1152 AKDALQK
+1152 
-1159 VLDDPKATATDIE
+1159 
-1172 EAMQDFKDAM
+1172 
-1182 DIVRD
+1182 
-1187 ERTAIDGEATSAITT
+1187 
-1202 AQNSDYADEKGVQD
+1202 
-1216 AIAALKEAQENA
+1216 
-1228 ANDTGTTADITN
+1228 
-1240 AMKSLQDALDAAK
+1240 
-1253 SEQQKAIDDAEAV
+1253 
-1266 ATSPVSHE
+1266 
-1274 ADVVDAQKAL
+1274 
-1284 DDLIASAESGG
+1284 
-1295 DVSIADINDA
+1295 
-1305 AQALQDAVDAASD
+1305 
-1318 ARDDANDAADQAV
+1318 
-1331 TDAEATNQADEQS
+1331 
-1344 VQDAIQALRDLQD
+1344 
-1357 AASQDDEN
+1357 
-1365 ALTADIEAATKA
+1365 
-1377 IADAVEKAAADQVAA
+1377 
-1392 RDAAGKVETAPVSN
+1392 
-1406 EQGVKDTQ
+1406 
-1414 QALNDVLNDPAS
+1414 
-1426 TVAEI
+1426 
-1431 EAAQQA
+1431 
-1437 LEDAV
+1437 
-1442 KTAQDNRDAANK
+1442 
-1454 TADSVM
+1454 
-1460 ANAQSGDQ
+1460 
-1468 AGEPG
+1468 
-1473 VQDAITAL
+1473 
-1481 QELQNKAAT
+1481 
-1490 DDAGALTA
+1490 
-1498 DIEAATKA
+1498 
-1506 VTQAIAD
+1506 
-1513 AKAAQDAAR
+1513 
-1522 DAAGQVETAPVSN
+1522 
-1535 EAGVKDAQSAL
+1535 
-1546 DKVLNDSS
+1546 
-1554 ATVEEIEDATT
+1554 
-1565 ALENAVD
+1565 
-1572 AANEARNSANTN
+1572 
-1584 ADTAISQAQGTPQIN
+1584 
-1599 EPSVQEAV
+1599 
-1607 EKLQE
+1607 
-1612 LQQNAANDSASA
+1612 
-1624 LTQDILDAIQEL
+1624 
-1636 SDTVAEAARD
+1636 
-1646 KQEAVLAAEN
+1646 
-1656 ALSQTKPVSNESATA
+1656 
-1671 QAIAE
+1671 
-1676 LQALLADDNS
+1676 
-1686 TAEAVR
+1686 
-1692 DATKALTAATA
+1692 
-1703 SDTTER
+1703 
-1709 NATNTDAA
+1709 
-1717 DAISAAQASTV
+1717 
-1728 ATDESVLTA
+1728 
-1737 IQNLKDAQTKAANE
+1737 
-1751 TVDDAGHAWVSQDIV
+1751 
-1766 DAMRA
+1766 
-1771 LQEAVSVAEQA
+1771 
-1782 QDTARDE
+1782 
-1789 ASASI
+1789 
-1794 QDDSKTSPV
+1794 
-1803 TNEPSI
+1803 
-1809 TDAKSALQD
+1809 
-1818 VINDPNATA
+1818 
-1827 ADLNDAMAAY
+1827 
-1837 QDVIDQ
+1837 
-1843 TKTQRDN
+1843 
-1850 AKDTATDAITAAQ
+1850 
-1863 NSDLSADQGVQ
+1863 
-1874 DAITAL
+1874 
-1880 QDVMNQADADSAD
+1880 
-1893 ALTSD
+1893 
-1898 IQDAMKAL
+1898 
-1906 QDAQIAAVESRN
+1906 
-1918 QAAELADQVKGQTAP
+1918 
-1933 VSQEPGVQQAVSDLD
+1933 
-1948 TLLNDSTAT
+1948 
-1957 ADQINNAIKSL
+1957 
-1968 QDAVAEANDERDTVN
+1968 
-1983 QAANDAATAATNSD
+1983 
-1997 QSQSQAVQDAIA
+1997 
-2009 ALQEAQK
+2009 
-2016 NAADDQGT
+2016 
-2024 SEAIAT
+2024 EAIAT
-2030 ATKQLQDAVAQEAAD
+2030 ATKQLQDAVAQEAAN

-2078 VLGDPKSTADEIA
+2078 VLGDPKSTAEEIS

-2099 ATTSEK
+2099 ATTAEK
-2105 ANRDTANT
+2105 ENRDTANT
-2113 AANDAITNVPA
+2113 TANDTIANVPT
-2124 EVANEPQ
+2124 EVASEPQ
-2131 VAEAVDNLQ
+2131 VAEAVANLQ

-2155 KDIAAATEALAKA
+2155 KDIAAATEALTKA
-2168 QNDVVGYREQ
+2168 QDDVVGYREQ
-2178 ARDAAADALTQTA
+2178 ARDAAADALTKTA
-2191 LVSHE
+2191 PVSHE
-2196 PATAAAIDALNALI
+2196 PATAAAIDALNALV

-2222 ATEDLLKQVA
+2222 ATEDLLNQVA

-2237 RDATSAA
+2237 RDATTTD

-2251 AAQSDLANDPSV
+2251 AAQSDLANDPTV
-2263 VEAMHTLRDAIA
+2263 VAAMDTLRNAMTT
-2275 NAATDS
+2275 AATDT
-2281 SDDLTADIKAAMQA
+2281 SDALTADIKAAMQA
-2295 LTDAM
+2295 LQDAM
-2300 TSLVDDARE
+2300 TALVDDARE

-2319 PVSNEKGVADA
+2319 PVSNEKSVADA
-2330 IKKLQTLINDP
+2330 IKQLQTVLNDP
-2341 NATRTAIEAAMDAL
+2341 NATRTAIEQAMTKL
-2355 KNAVEPAKESRESA
+2355 QNATESAKESRENA
-2369 NNQAEQALQAAQ
+2369 NSQAQQAIQAAE
-2381 NSAVS
+2381 SSSVS

-2396 RLQDILAA
+2396 RLQEILAA
-2404 AATDNPDNLTADI
+2404 AALDDPDNLTADI

-2432 AAQATTSA
+2432 AEQAATVSVATQTSE
-2440 VTAQAPVPT
+2440 TP
-2449 AGGLTDSSVPAA
+2449 A
-2461 VVSSATGE
+2461 VV
-2469 APATQMLYGTAPI
+2469 TQALYGTTPI
-2482 YQNGGYPIVVPGVLP
+2482 YQSGGYPVIVPGVLP
-2497 YTGYEVGSS
+2497 YTGYE
-2506 WISGE
+2506 SG
-2511 TPVMSQVLPYQATA
+2511 TWVLPLAQSLPYQATA
-2525 PRTLAGD
+2525 PRTLAGE
-2532 TEGRRIFDQIRHL
+2532 TNGRRIVDRISQL
-2545 DGQRVS
+2545 DDREIS

-2561 ENRWLPIGIFLF
+2561 ENRWLPLGIFLF

>member
-1 MKSDFKGEVPLFK
+1 MKSKYDDEVPLFK

-24 LIKGIATIAMLG
+24 LVKGIATLAMLG

-41 SNASGVSDKV
+41 SDASGVADKV
-51 DDMFEAAV
+51 DDMFEAAI

-92 ETADYIVK
+92 ETSDYLVK
-100 GSASYQSS
+100 GSASYQSG
-108 NSNNDY
+108 NSNNNY

-146 FYVANYGANAADY
+146 FYVGNYAANAADY

-194 DMYSNVNDY
+194 DMYSNGSTY

-224 TQATVDSS
+224 TQASVDSS

-245 SKPDGINSGTG
+245 NKPDGINAGTG

-359 SDTFSYDAPAVP
+359 SDTFSYDAPVVP

-390 PSLNLVYEKSPQQAT
+390 PSLDLVYEKSPQQAT
-405 VTRTGLNASNAVK
+405 VNRTGLNAANAVK

-433 AIADASLAVASY
+433 AIADASLAVAGY

-460 SEALAAGT
+460 SEALAAGS

-497 QKANFSYSGGTP
+497 QKANFTYSGGTP
-509 LSGAPTVASGVT
+509 LSGAPTVTSGVT
-521 DGSLPGSL
+521 DDALPGSL

-541 VSTTLASGIGVTYAT
+541 ASTTLASGISMTYAT

-561 TITGTFDADTATD
+561 TITGKFDADTATD

-610 KIAFGATDATLAK
+610 KIAFTATDSTLAK
-623 TGYTYNVTGADGKTY
+623 TGYTYNVIGADGKTY

-657 GDTDAKAQVFTVNYT
+657 GDTDATAQVFTVNYT

-692 GTTADSFLSAI
+692 GVTADSFLTAI
-703 NAQVTD
+703 NAQATD
-709 NQMDGTT
+709 NQMDGST

-758 SPYDQELAVSS
+758 SPYDQESAVSS

-788 QTAQKALD
+788 QAAQKALD

-810 TNAETAEKNATE
+810 TNAEAAETNATD

-827 DSTVMAAQKAL
+827 DSTVVAAQKAL

-884 VESAKDN
+884 VASAKDN
-891 LDKVLANSAS
+891 LDKVLADSAS
-901 TTEQIIAARDALKD
+901 TTDQIIAARDALKD
-915 AVNDALEAR
+915 AVADALEAR
-924 NNALTGADTAINN
+924 NNALNGADTAISN
-937 AASSTAALDPD
+937 ASQSTAALDPD
-948 VIAAQKALQDAVAS
+948 VIAAQKALQEAVDS

-981 KAVADAEEGQ
+981 KAISDAQADQ

-1007 VSNEANILAAYKSL
+1007 VSNEANILAASKSL

-1034 ITNATTALANATETE
+1034 ITNATATE
-1049 KDTREDAVSAANT
+1049 KGTRSDAVSAAET
-1062 AITNAQTGDNANDEG
+1062 AITNAQAGDNANDEG
-1077 VKEAIENLQNVIANA
+1077 VQEAIENLQNVIANA
-1092 TAETA
+1092 TDEKP
-1097 AADGKVPLTDDIE
+1097 DGDGNVPLTDDIE

-1127 EDAVTAAQDMMNDTA
+1127 EDAVTAAQDAMSDTA

-1152 AKDALQK
+1152 AKETLQK
-1159 VLDDPKATATDIE
+1159 VLDDPKSTATDIE
-1172 EAMQDFKDAM
+1172 EAMQDFKDAI
-1182 DIVRD
+1182 DTVRE
-1187 ERTAIDGEATSAITT
+1187 ERTGVNDEATTAVTN
-1202 AQNSDYADEKGVQD
+1202 AQNSDYADEQGVQD

-1228 ANDTGTTADITN
+1228 ATDKGTTAEITD
-1240 AMKSLQDALDAAK
+1240 AMTALQDALDAAK
-1253 SEQQKAIDDAEAV
+1253 SDQQKAIDDAEAV
-1266 ATSPVSHE
+1266 VTSPVSHE
-1274 ADVVDAQKAL
+1274 TEVVNAQKAL
-1284 DDLIASAESGG
+1284 DDLISSAESGG
-1295 DVSIADINDA
+1295 DVSIVDINDA
-1305 AQALQDAVDAASD
+1305 AQALQDAVDTASEQ
-1318 ARDDANDAADQAV
+1318 RDTANEAADQAV
-1331 TDAEATNQADEQS
+1331 TDSEATNQADEQS

-1377 IADAVEKAAADQVAA
+1377 IADAVEQAAAAQDEA
-1392 RDAAGKVETAPVSN
+1392 RDAAGQVETAPVSN
-1406 EQGVKDTQ
+1406 EQGVQGAQ
-1414 QALNDVLNDPAS
+1414 QALNDVLDDPAS

-1431 EAAQQA
+1431 ESAQQA

-1442 KTAQDNRDAANK
+1442 KTAQDNRDAANSA
-1454 TADSVM
+1454 ADSVIDD
-1460 ANAQSGDQ
+1460 AQTGDQ

-1473 VQDAITAL
+1473 VQDAIAKL
-1481 QELQNKAAT
+1481 QDLQTKAAT
-1490 DDAGALTA
+1490 DNADALTE

-1535 EAGVKDAQSAL
+1535 ESGVKDAQSAL
-1546 DKVLNDSS
+1546 DKVLNDPS
-1554 ATVEEIEDATT
+1554 ATVEEINDATT

-1572 AANEARNSANTN
+1572 TATAARDSANSN
-1584 ADTAISQAQGTPQIN
+1584 ADTAISNAQGTPQIN
-1599 EPSVQEAV
+1599 EPAVQEAV

-1612 LQQNAANDSASA
+1612 LQKNAANDSSSA

-1671 QAIAE
+1671 KAISD
-1676 LQALLADDNS
+1676 LQALLADENS

-1692 DATKALTAATA
+1692 DATKALNAATA

-1709 NATNTDAA
+1709 NATNTEAA
-1717 DAISAAQASTV
+1717 DAISAAQSSTV

-1766 DAMRA
+1766 DAMHA

-1789 ASASI
+1789 ASALV
-1794 QDDSKTSPV
+1794 QDNSQTSPV
-1803 TNEPSI
+1803 TNEPAI

-1818 VINDPNATA
+1818 VIDDPNATA
-1827 ADLNDAMAAY
+1827 ADLEDAMAAY

-1850 AKDTATDAITAAQ
+1850 TKSSATDAIASAED
-1863 NSDLSADQGVQ
+1863 SDLSADQGVQ
-1874 DAITAL
+1874 DAIKAL
-1880 QDVMNQADADSAD
+1880 EDVMNQADADSPD

-1906 QDAQIAAVESRN
+1906 QDAQLAAVESRN

-1933 VSQEPGVQQAVSDLD
+1933 VSQESGVQQAVSDLD

-1957 ADQINNAIKSL
+1957 AAQINDAIKAL
-1968 QDAVAEANDERDTVN
+1968 QDAVAEANDERDAVN
-1983 QAANDAATAATNSD
+1983 QAANEAATSAANSD
-1997 QSQSQAVQDAIA
+1997 QSQSQAVQDAIT
-2009 ALQEAQK
+2009 ALQQAQAD
-2016 NAADDQGT
+2016 AANDEGT

-2030 ATKQLQDAVAQEAAD
+2030 ATKQLQDAVAQEAAN

-2078 VLGDPKSTADEIA
+2078 VLGDPKSTAEEIS

-2099 ATTSEK
+2099 ATTAEK
-2105 ANRDTANT
+2105 ENRDTANT
-2113 AANDAITNVPA
+2113 TANDTIANVPT
-2124 EVANEPQ
+2124 EVASEPQ
-2131 VAEAVDNLQ
+2131 VAEAVANLQ

-2155 KDIAAATEALAKA
+2155 KDIAAATEALTKA
-2168 QNDVVGYREQ
+2168 QDDVVGYREQ
-2178 ARDAAADALTQTA
+2178 ARDAAADALTNTA
-2191 LVSHE
+2191 PVSHE
-2196 PATAAAIDALNALI
+2196 PATAAAIDALNALV

-2222 ATEDLLKQVA
+2222 ATEDLL
-2232 TDTQE
+2232 
-2237 RDATSAA
+2237 
-2244 GNALLDQ
+2244 N
-2251 AAQSDLANDPSV
+2251 
-2263 VEAMHTLRDAIA
+2263 
-2275 NAATDS
+2275 
-2281 SDDLTADIKAAMQA
+2281 
-2295 LTDAM
+2295 
-2300 TSLVDDARE
+2300 
-2309 QAQQAIADAK
+2309 
-2319 PVSNEKGVADA
+2319 
-2330 IKKLQTLINDP
+2330 
-2341 NATRTAIEAAMDAL
+2341 
-2355 KNAVEPAKESRESA
+2355 
-2369 NNQAEQALQAAQ
+2369 
-2381 NSAVS
+2381 
-2386 DDPAVQAAMQ
+2386 
-2396 RLQDILAA
+2396 
-2404 AATDNPDNLTADI
+2404 
-2417 LAAMQALQSAVAKAE
+2417 
-2432 AAQATTSA
+2432 
-2440 VTAQAPVPT
+2440 
-2449 AGGLTDSSVPAA
+2449 
-2461 VVSSATGE
+2461 
-2469 APATQMLYGTAPI
+2469 
-2482 YQNGGYPIVVPGVLP
+2482 
-2497 YTGYEVGSS
+2497 
-2506 WISGE
+2506 
-2511 TPVMSQVLPYQATA
+2511 
-2525 PRTLAGD
+2525 
-2532 TEGRRIFDQIRHL
+2532 
-2545 DGQRVS
+2545 
-2551 RAGLDTAIAH
+2551 
-2561 ENRWLPIGIFLF
+2561 
-2573 SSILLLLIAKRR
+2573 
-2585 KQDDK
+2585 

>member
-1 MKSDFKGEVPLFK
+1 MKSKYDDEVPLFK

-24 LIKGIATIAMLG
+24 LVKGIATLAMLG

-41 SNASGVSDKV
+41 SDASGVADKV
-51 DDMFEAAV
+51 DDMFEAAI

-92 ETADYIVK
+92 ETSDYLVK
-100 GSASYQSS
+100 GSASYQSG

-138 NDFTASGS
+138 NDFSASGS
-146 FYVANYGANAADY
+146 FYVGNYAANAADY

-194 DMYSNVNDY
+194 DMYSNGSTY

-224 TQATVDSS
+224 TQASVDSS

-245 SKPDGINSGTG
+245 NKPDGINAGTG

-354 SPKAS
+354 SPNAS
-359 SDTFSYDAPAVP
+359 SDTFSYDAPVVP

-405 VTRTGLNASNAVK
+405 VNRTGLNASNAVK
-418 NGTTVAASGVTSGAI
+418 NGTTVAASGVTSGTI
-433 AIADASLAVASY
+433 AIADASLAVAGY

-460 SEALAAGT
+460 SEALAAGS

-497 QKANFSYSGGTP
+497 QKANFTYSGGTP
-509 LSGAPTVASGVT
+509 LSGAPTVTSGVT
-521 DGSLPGSL
+521 DDALPGSL

-541 VSTTLASGIGVTYAT
+541 ASTTLASGISMTYAT

-561 TITGTFDADTATD
+561 TITGKFDADTATD

-610 KIAFGATDATLAK
+610 KIAFTATDSTLAK

-657 GDTDAKAQVFTVNYT
+657 GDTDATAQVFTVNYT

-692 GTTADSFLSAI
+692 GTTADSFLKAI
-703 NAQVTD
+703 NAQATD
-709 NQMDGTT
+709 NQMDGST

-758 SPYDQELAVSS
+758 SPYDQESAVSS
-769 AASNLET
+769 ATSNLET

-788 QTAQKALD
+788 QAAQKALD

-810 TNAETAEKNATE
+810 TNAEAAETNATE

-827 DSTVMAAQKAL
+827 DSTVVAAQKAL

-884 VESAKDN
+884 VASAKDN
-891 LDKVLANSAS
+891 LDKVLADSAS
-901 TTEQIIAARDALKD
+901 TTDQIIAARDALKD
-915 AVNDALEAR
+915 AVADALEAR
-924 NNALTGADTAINN
+924 NNALNGADTAISN
-937 AASSTAALDPD
+937 ASQSTAALDPD
-948 VIAAQKALQDAVAS
+948 VIAAQKALQEAVDS

-981 KAVADAEEGQ
+981 KAISDAQADQA
-991 EAARAA
+991 AARAA

-1007 VSNEANILAAYKSL
+1007 VSNEANILAASKSL

-1034 ITNATTALANATETE
+1034 ITNATTALTNATATE
-1049 KDTREDAVSAANT
+1049 KDTRSDAVSAADT
-1062 AITNAQTGDNANDEG
+1062 AITNAQAGDNANDEG
-1077 VKEAIENLQNVIANA
+1077 VQAAIENLQNVIANA
-1092 TAETA
+1092 TDEKPDS
-1097 AADGKVPLTDDIE
+1097 DGNVPLTDDIE

-1127 EDAVTAAQDMMNDTA
+1127 EDAVTAAQDAMSDTA
-1142 PVSLEPDTAT
+1142 PVSLEADTAT
-1152 AKDALQK
+1152 AKETLQK

-1172 EAMQDFKDAM
+1172 EAMQDFKDAI
-1182 DIVRD
+1182 DTVRE
-1187 ERTAIDGEATSAITT
+1187 ERTGVNDEATTAVTN
-1202 AQNSDYADEKGVQD
+1202 AQNSDYADEQGVQD
-1216 AIAALKEAQENA
+1216 AIAALKEAQDNA
-1228 ANDTGTTADITN
+1228 ANDKGTTAEITD
-1240 AMKSLQDALDAAK
+1240 AMTALQDALDAAK
-1253 SEQQKAIDDAEAV
+1253 SDQQKAIDDAEAV
-1266 ATSPVSHE
+1266 VTSPVSHE
-1274 ADVVDAQKAL
+1274 TEVVNAQKAL

-1305 AQALQDAVDAASD
+1305 AQALQDAVDIASEQ
-1318 ARDDANDAADQAV
+1318 RDTANEAADQAV
-1331 TDAEATNQADEQS
+1331 TDAVEQ
-1344 VQDAIQALRDLQD
+1344 
-1357 AASQDDEN
+1357 
-1365 ALTADIEAATKA
+1365 
-1377 IADAVEKAAADQVAA
+1377 AAAAQDAA
-1392 RDAAGKVETAPVSN
+1392 RDAAGQVETAPVSN
-1406 EQGVKDTQ
+1406 EQGVQDAQ
-1414 QALNDVLNDPAS
+1414 QALNDVLDDPAS

-1442 KTAQDNRDAANK
+1442 KTAQDNRDAANSA
-1454 TADSVM
+1454 ADSVIDD
-1460 ANAQSGDQ
+1460 AQTGDQ

-1473 VQDAITAL
+1473 VQDAIAKL
-1481 QELQNKAAT
+1481 QDLQTKAAA
-1490 DDAGALTA
+1490 DNADALTE

-1535 EAGVKDAQSAL
+1535 ESGVKDAQSAL
-1546 DKVLNDSS
+1546 DKVLNDPS
-1554 ATVEEIEDATT
+1554 ATVEEINDATT

-1572 AANEARNSANTN
+1572 TANAARDSANSN
-1584 ADTAISQAQGTPQIN
+1584 ADTAISNAQGTPQIN
-1599 EPSVQEAV
+1599 EPAVQEAV

-1612 LQQNAANDSASA
+1612 LQKNAANDSSSA

-1671 QAIAE
+1671 KAISD
-1676 LQALLADDNS
+1676 LQALLADENS

-1709 NATNTDAA
+1709 NATNTEAA
-1717 DAISAAQASTV
+1717 DAISAAQSSTV

-1751 TVDDAGHAWVSQDIV
+1751 TVDEAGHAWVSQDIV

-1789 ASASI
+1789 ASALV
-1794 QDDSKTSPV
+1794 QDNSQTSPV
-1803 TNEPSI
+1803 TNEPAI

-1818 VINDPNATA
+1818 VIDDPNATA
-1827 ADLNDAMAAY
+1827 ADLEDAMAAY
-1837 QDVIDQ
+1837 RDVIDQ

-1850 AKDTATDAITAAQ
+1850 TKSSATDAIMSAED
-1863 NSDLSADQGVQ
+1863 SDLSADQGVQ
-1874 DAITAL
+1874 DAIKAL
-1880 QDVMNQADADSAD
+1880 EDVMNQADADSPD

-1906 QDAQIAAVESRN
+1906 QDAQLAAVESRN

-1957 ADQINNAIKSL
+1957 AAQINDAIKAL

-1983 QAANDAATAATNSD
+1983 QAANEAATSAANSD
-1997 QSQSQAVQDAIA
+1997 QSQSQAVQDAIT
-2009 ALQEAQK
+2009 ALQQAQAD
-2016 NAADDQGT
+2016 AANDEGT

-2030 ATKQLQDAVAQEAAD
+2030 ATKQLQDAVAQEAAN

-2078 VLGDPKSTADEIA
+2078 VLGDPKSTAEEIS

-2099 ATTSEK
+2099 ATTAEK
-2105 ANRDTANT
+2105 ENRDTANT
-2113 AANDAITNVPA
+2113 TANETIANVPA
-2124 EVANEPQ
+2124 EVASEPQ
-2131 VAEAVDNLQ
+2131 VAEAVANLQ

-2155 KDIAAATEALAKA
+2155 KDIAAATEALTKA
-2168 QNDVVGYREQ
+2168 QDDVVGYREQ
-2178 ARDAAADALTQTA
+2178 ARDAAADALTKTA
-2191 LVSHE
+2191 PVSHE
-2196 PATAAAIDALNALI
+2196 PATAAAIDALNALD

-2222 ATEDLLKQVA
+2222 ATEDLLNQVA

-2237 RDATSAA
+2237 RDATTTD

-2251 AAQSDLANDPSV
+2251 AAQSDLANDPTV
-2263 VEAMHTLRDAIA
+2263 VAAMDTLRNAMTT
-2275 NAATDS
+2275 AATDTI
-2281 SDDLTADIKAAMQA
+2281 DALTADIKAAMQA
-2295 LTDAM
+2295 LHDAM
-2300 TSLVDDARE
+2300 TALVDDARE

-2330 IKKLQTLINDP
+2330 IKQLQTVLNDP
-2341 NATRTAIEAAMDAL
+2341 NATRTAIEQAMTKL
-2355 KNAVEPAKESRESA
+2355 QNATESAKESRENA
-2369 NNQAEQALQAAQ
+2369 NSQAQQAIQTAQ
-2381 NSAVS
+2381 SSSVS

-2396 RLQDILAA
+2396 RLQEIIAA
-2404 AATDNPDNLTADI
+2404 AALDDPDNLTADI

-2432 AAQATTSA
+2432 AEQAATVSVVTQTSETPAVVAQA
-2440 VTAQAPVPT
+2440 
-2449 AGGLTDSSVPAA
+2449 
-2461 VVSSATGE
+2461 
-2469 APATQMLYGTAPI
+2469 LYGTTPI
-2482 YQNGGYPIVVPGVLP
+2482 YQSGGYPVIVPGVLP
-2497 YTGYEVGSS
+2497 YTGYE
-2506 WISGE
+2506 SGAWVS
-2511 TPVMSQVLPYQATA
+2511 PVLAQSLPYQATA
-2525 PRTLAGD
+2525 PRTLAGE
-2532 TEGRRIFDQIRHL
+2532 TNGRRIVDRISQL
-2545 DGQRVS
+2545 DDREIS

-2561 ENRWLPIGIFLF
+2561 ENRWLPLGIFLF

>member
-1 MKSDFKGEVPLFK
+1 MKSQVTGDLQLHKIAEDG
-14 AGSEGTQKKW
+14 GQKKW
-24 LIKGIATIAMLG
+24 LVKGIATLAMLG

-41 SNASGVSDKV
+41 TDASGVTDKV
-51 DDMFEAAV
+51 DEMFEAAV
-59 HMALEPASAATVAN
+59 HMAIKPAAAATVSG
-73 TTIDKATAV
+73 TTIDKATMV
-82 PSRSTTSTGK
+82 PDRTISSRGQTTS
-92 ETADYIVK
+92 DYIVK
-100 GSASYQSS
+100 GSAYYQSN
-108 NSNNDY
+108 NSSGKTD
-114 SWYSLSNGK
+114 WYGLSNGAK
-123 QQTGLVVYNTALDTK
+123 QTGLVVYNTAFD
-138 NDFTASGS
+138 TASDFQATGA
-146 FYVANYGANAADY
+146 FYPAKYQADAADY
-159 NGILLSS
+159 NGILVSS
-166 ILPDTLGSG
+166 ILPDNLGSG
-175 TGGGGLG
+175 EGGGGLG
-182 IQGIKNAISFGM
+182 INGIKNAISFGI
-194 DMYSNVNDY
+194 DMHGNGSSYG
-203 KDASGTYP
+203 DANGTYP
-211 MVGIR
+211 MIGIR
-216 TTDSSGNL
+216 QTGSDGKLKT
-224 TQATVDSS
+224 ATVDSQQG
-232 LTSGSGVSSLPAS
+232 SGSGVSSVTSAPS
-245 SKPDGINSGTG
+245 GITSGDGAKWTMS
-256 AAWSVKYTASTKTLT
+256 YTASTKTLKFT
-271 FSLGGKVTKSMT
+271 LGSVTKSVVIDT
-283 INTTT
+283 AT

-295 LIGSAGDNTTEMTS
+295 LIGSAGDYYTEMTS
-309 SIQSVSG
+309 AISSVSG
-316 TKASMTVPVTYK
+316 NKASLNVPVTYE
-328 DTAGNT
+328 DAAGNVLRTGTT
-334 LLTSTKLDVGDGQSV
+334 LAVGDGQSV
-349 GINGA
+349 GINGV

-359 SDTFSYDAPAVP
+359 SDTYSYDAPIIP

-405 VTRTGLNASNAVK
+405 ITRTGLNASNAVK

-433 AIADASLAVASY
+433 GIADASLAVAGY
-445 SYVVTAPDGKQYSTM
+445 SYVVTAPDGKQYATM
-460 SEALAAGT
+460 SEALAAGS

-497 QKANFSYSGGTP
+497 QKANFTYSGGTP
-509 LSGAPTVASGVT
+509 LSGAPTVTSGVT
-521 DGSLPGSL
+521 DDALPGSL
-529 FVYAPSG
+529 YVYAPSG

-541 VSTTLASGIGVTYAT
+541 ASTTLASVINMTYAT

-561 TITGTFDADTATD
+561 TITGKFDADTATD

-595 AKTSDVESVTGGTDS
+595 ATSSDVESVTGGTDS
-610 KIAFGATDATLAK
+610 KIAFASTDSTLAK

-657 GDTDAKAQVFTVNYT
+657 GDTDATAQVFTVNYT

-692 GTTADSFLSAI
+692 GTTADSFLTAI
-703 NAQVTD
+703 NAQAAD
-709 NQMDGTT
+709 NQVDGNT
-716 TLTSNYADVVKDEP
+716 TLTSDYADVVKDEP

-745 KTTKTITVVVTET
+745 QTTKTITVVVTET
-758 SPYDQELAVSS
+758 SPYDQESAVSS
-769 AASNLET
+769 AASNLESV
-776 ISNDPTKTTADV
+776 SNDPTKTTADV
-788 QTAQKALD
+788 QAAQKALD
-796 DAIAAAK
+796 DALATAK

-810 TNAETAEKNATE
+810 TNADTAEQNATD

-827 DSTVMAAQKAL
+827 DSTVVDAQQAL

-884 VESAKDN
+884 VASAKEN
-891 LDKVLANSAS
+891 LDNILADSAS
-901 TTEQIIAARDALKD
+901 TTDQIIAARDALKD

-924 NNALTGADTAINN
+924 NNALTGADTALNN
-937 AASSTAALDPD
+937 AASSSAALDSD

-968 TTDAVTKATEALN
+968 TTAAVTAATEALN
-981 KAVADAEEGQ
+981 KAVADAQADQ
-991 EAARAA
+991 EAAR

-1021 QDILDNQNATADE
+1021 QDILDMQNATADE
-1034 ITNATTALANATETE
+1034 ITNATTALTNATTTE
-1049 KDTREDAVSAANT
+1049 KGTRGDAVTAADN
-1062 AITNAQTGDNANDEG
+1062 AITAAQAGDNANDEG
-1077 VKEAIENLQNVIANA
+1077 VQEAIENLQNIIDNA
-1092 TAETA
+1092 TTETA
-1097 AADGKVPLTDDIE
+1097 DADGKVPLTADIE

-1121 DAASAR
+1121 DAAAAR
-1127 EDAVTAAQDMMNDTA
+1127 EDAVTAAQDMMGDTA

-1152 AKDALQK
+1152 AKDTLQK
-1159 VLDDPKATATDIE
+1159 VLDDPKATANDIE
-1172 EAMQDFKDAM
+1172 EAMQDFKDAI
-1182 DIVRD
+1182 DAVRE

-1228 ANDTGTTADITN
+1228 ASDTGTTADITD
-1240 AMKSLQDALDAAK
+1240 AMKALQDAVDAAK
-1253 SEQQKAIDDAEAV
+1253 SEQQKAIDDAQAV
-1266 ATSPVSHE
+1266 VTSPVSHE

-1295 DVSIADINDA
+1295 DVSIADITDA

-1377 IADAVEKAAADQVAA
+1377 VADDVENAAAAQEAA

-1406 EQGVKDTQ
+1406 EQGVKDAQ
-1414 QALNDVLNDPAS
+1414 QALNDVLDNPAS

-1431 EAAQQA
+1431 EAAQQV

-1442 KTAQDNRDAANK
+1442 KTAQDNRDTAND
-1454 TADSVM
+1454 TADDVI
-1460 ANAQSGDQ
+1460 ADAQSGDQ

-1481 QELQNKAAT
+1481 QELQDKAAT
-1490 DDAGALTA
+1490 DDTGTLTA

-1513 AKAAQDAAR
+1513 AKDAQDAAR

-1535 EAGVKDAQSAL
+1535 ESGVKDAQAAL
-1546 DKVLNDSS
+1546 DKVLNDSG

-1565 ALENAVD
+1565 ALENAVS
-1572 AANEARNSANTN
+1572 AANEARDSANSN
-1584 ADTAISQAQGTPQIN
+1584 ADTAISKAQGTPQIN
-1599 EPSVQEAV
+1599 EPAVQEAV
-1607 EKLQE
+1607 EKLQT
-1612 LQQNAANDSASA
+1612 LQKNAANDSASA

-1671 QAIAE
+1671 KAISD
-1676 LQALLADDNS
+1676 LQALLADENS

-1692 DATKALTAATA
+1692 EATKALTAATA

-1709 NATNTDAA
+1709 NATNADAA
-1717 DAISAAQASTV
+1717 DAISDAQASTV

-1766 DAMRA
+1766 DAMTA
-1771 LQEAVSVAEQA
+1771 LQDAVTAAEQA

-1789 ASASI
+1789 ATALV
-1794 QDDSKTSPV
+1794 QDDSQTSPV
-1803 TNEPSI
+1803 TNEPAI

-1818 VINDPNATA
+1818 VINNPNATA

-1850 AKDTATDAITAAQ
+1850 AKDTATDAITSAQ

-1874 DAITAL
+1874 DAIKAL
-1880 QDVMNQADADSAD
+1880 EDVMNQADADNAD

-1898 IQDAMKAL
+1898 IQDAVKAL

-1957 ADQINNAIKSL
+1957 ADQINNAIKAL

-1983 QAANDAATAATNSD
+1983 QAANDAATTAANSG

-2053 AAAMDATAPV
+2053 TAAMDATAPV

-2113 AANDAITNVPA
+2113 TANDAITNVPA

-2131 VAEAVDNLQ
+2131 VAEAVANLQ
-2140 RLMDEA
+2140 RLMTEA

-2155 KDIAAATEALAKA
+2155 KDIVAATEALTKA

-2178 ARDAAADALTQTA
+2178 ARDAAADALTKTA
-2191 LVSHE
+2191 PVSHE
-2196 PATAAAIDALNALI
+2196 PATAAAIDALNALV

-2222 ATEDLLKQVA
+2222 ATEDLLNQVA

-2237 RDATSAA
+2237 RDATSAD

-2263 VEAMHTLRDAIA
+2263 VEAMHTLRNAIA

-2300 TSLVDDARE
+2300 TALVDDARE

-2355 KNAVEPAKESRESA
+2355 QNAVEPAKESRESA
-2369 NNQAEQALQAAQ
+2369 NSQAEQAIQAAQ

-2386 DDPAVQAAMQ
+2386 DNPAVQAAMQ

-2404 AATDNPDNLTADI
+2404 AAADNPDNLTIDI

-2440 VTAQAPVPT
+2440 VTTQAPAPT
-2449 AGGLTDSSVPAA
+2449 VGSQTDASAPAA
-2461 VVSSATGE
+2461 VVSTVAGE
-2469 APATQMLYGTAPI
+2469 TPAMATQTFYGTTPI
-2482 YQNGGYPIVVPGVLP
+2482 YMSGGYPIVVPGVLP
-2497 YTGYEVGSS
+2497 YTGYESGVAWVPSVG
-2506 WISGE
+2506 
-2511 TPVMSQVLPYQATA
+2511 TPTAGGLLPYQAAA